1 MRMSD
6 PVTVKDISRTDTET
20 MKVCE
25 AGVELEAADST
36 TTPGADISLNGV
48 KEQHKQSGRLVLEH
62 NVTGHQDQSC
72 CDNKRETSQQHTLS
86 AGQPVRRSKSKAKLK
101 LVRSLAVCEESSP
114 PLTEHQLTPDPQ
126 DQIHIQISQSFD
138 KEELSAKGEKEK
150 VEKPEKMPR
159 KMLSRDSSQDYTDS
173 TGIDLHDFLVNTLQN
188 NPRDRMMLLKL
199 EQDILDFISNN
210 ESQKRKFPPMT
221 SYHRMLLHRVA
232 AYFGMDHNVDPTGKS
247 VIINKTSNTRIP
259 DQKFS
264 EHIKDDKTDDFQKR
278 YILKRDNSSFDREDC
293 MIRMRLKDDRRS
305 KSIEEREED
314 YQRARDRIFAP
325 DGDHFHL
332 DGRTPDE
339 EACISTQQRRQLF
352 RLGDGRSASSRQSS
366 SENDP
371 KNSDAR
377 PWSSTDSDSS
387 NRNLRPTMT
396 KASSFSS
403 ISVLIRGDSSASSK
417 STGRLSK
424 TGSESSNSVGSST
437 SSISRPQVLHLP
449 LPLPVPAA
457 LTQAAGPVGG
467 PSTVQPLTQ
476 AAGPVGG
483 PSTVQPLT
491 QAAGPVGGPSTV
503 QPTPSSAATAPSSS
517 RSSVHCEQGS
527 RNGPVPAS
535 GPAPTQTTANAT
547 SYYFLSPE
555 ATGIPPGSILVNP
568 HTGQPFVNPDGSAVV
583 YNPSMTS
590 QQGGRSQ
597 QPLAPPLPPP
607 APHQPANQV
616 LSQPVRHFQPSAPQP
631 IQYSTISYPP
641 PQFLPLSSNQHQQ
654 YTLQDGLAAQFSHMN
669 LVLQASSDGTNG
681 GPHPAMYPSGP
692 VVLQAPLQH
701 QQTGYMVAPPGPPV
715 VGQTQAYPTP
725 GPAHPMSQPLMQQQ
739 GYMQQQM
746 QTCYCAPAQYP
757 HSHSHSNQHYR
768 PISPVHYT
776 SPQNQPLLQQ
786 PGYQAGMPN
795 QPQSPHH
802 QSVVTHQNLV
812 SNQQHS
818 NMGNHMT
825 GFMVQYPSMPSYQ
838 VSMPQV
844 SQNMPPHQQT
854 CQQPMLIQSHPS
866 PGPMAM
872 SGMQVYYSSTPPN
885 QHSSMSSSVGFLPPP
900 GSEQMQFPRAASPCG
915 TQQLPGQQC
924 TGVHPGPHSGGMV
937 MMQLTLPPN
946 HQPRAHSPPQWKHNR
961 YYSLDHTRSQR
972 SSEQLDNSQ
981 NGLQLGS
988 PSTPPAQPPAPTHQ
1002 LTSIKNLRS
1011 AGLTPIPIMTQ
1022 FPRPFGPGQ
1031 AGDGRYPL
1039 LGQPLQYNPAIRP
1052 PLIHGTHHMIPN
1064 PHHGP
1069 MGIRHHGGRGRRP
1082 PPRKSSDLSVG
1093 DPVNGGVLEVLE
1105 LPEGIS
1111 RTEADSLLGE
1121 LYRGGAMIKWLS
1133 ETQHQNQ
1140 SGGTLLKHCGAGG
1153 DGSNGDTNTDTTSCS
1168 KPPSSNHNDLAS
1180 TYTILAVFPSRYAA
1194 QNALLRHSGPAG
1206 SGPLLTTTTT
1216 FKLRT
1221 SKRHSDEFHNL
1232 ERTSSQ

>member
-6 PVTVKDISRTDTET
+6 PVTVKDISRTET

-25 AGVELEAADST
+25 AGGELEAADWTGT
-36 TTPGADISLNGV
+36 TTLGADSRRNGV
-48 KEQHKQSGRLVLEH
+48 KDKPKQAGSLVLEH
-62 NVTGHQDQSC
+62 NATGHQDGSC
-72 CDNKRETSQQHTLS
+72 CDNKRETSQQQSPVS
-86 AGQPVRRSKSKAKLK
+86 AGQPVRGSKSKAKVK

-114 PLTEHQLTPDPQ
+114 PFLTAHQLTPDP
-126 DQIHIQISQSFD
+126 QISQSFD
-138 KEELSAKGEKEK
+138 KEELSAKEEKEK

-173 TGIDLHDFLVNTLQN
+173 TGIDLHEFLVNTLKN

-278 YILKRDNSSFDREDC
+278 YILKRDNASFDREDG

-332 DGRTPDE
+332 DGRSPDE

-371 KNSDAR
+371 KNCDAR

-424 TGSESSNSVGSST
+424 TG
-437 SSISRPQVLHLP
+437 
-449 LPLPVPAA
+449 
-457 LTQAAGPVGG
+457 
-467 PSTVQPLTQ
+467 
-476 AAGPVGG
+476 
-483 PSTVQPLT
+483 
-491 QAAGPVGGPSTV
+491 
-503 QPTPSSAATAPSSS
+503 
-517 RSSVHCEQGS
+517 
-527 RNGPVPAS
+527 
-535 GPAPTQTTANAT
+535 
-547 SYYFLSPE
+547 
-555 ATGIPPGSILVNP
+555 
-568 HTGQPFVNPDGSAVV
+568 QPFVNPDGSAVI

-607 APHQPANQV
+607 APHQPANHV
-616 LSQPVRHFQPSAPQP
+616 LSQPVRHLQPSAPQP

-641 PQFLPLSSNQHQQ
+641 PQFLPLSSNQQ
-654 YTLQDGLAAQFSHMN
+654 YTLQEGLAAQFSHMS
-669 LVLQASSDGTNG
+669 VVRQASSDGTNG

-715 VGQTQAYPTP
+715 VGQTQAYP
-725 GPAHPMSQPLMQQQ
+725 GPAHPMSQPVMQQQ
-739 GYMQQQM
+739 GYMPQQM
-746 QTCYCAPAQYP
+746 HTCYCAPAQDP
-757 HSHSHSNQHYR
+757 HSHSNQHYR
-768 PISPVHYT
+768 PVSPVHYT
-776 SPQNQPLLQQ
+776 SPQNQPLPQQ
-786 PGYQAGMPN
+786 PGYHAVMPN
-795 QPQSPHH
+795 QPQGP
-802 QSVVTHQNLV
+802 QHQNLV
-812 SNQQHS
+812 NNQQHS

-825 GFMVQYPSMPSYQ
+825 AFMVHYPSMSSYQ
-838 VSMPQV
+838 VSMPQG
-844 SQNMPPHQQT
+844 SQNMPPHQQA
-854 CQQPMLIQSHPS
+854 CQQPMMIQSHPS
-866 PGPMAM
+866 QGPMAM
-872 SGMQVYYSSTPPN
+872 SGMQVYYSVMPPN
-885 QHSSMSSSVGFLPPP
+885 QHSTMSPSMGFLPPP
-900 GSEQMQFPRAASPCG
+900 GAEQMQFPRASSPCG
-915 TQQLPGQQC
+915 TQHLPGQQC

-946 HQPRAHSPPQWKHNR
+946 HQPRAHSPSQWKHNR
-961 YYSLDHTRSQR
+961 FYSLDHTRSQR
-972 SSEQLDNSQ
+972 SSEQLNNTQNSP
-981 NGLQLGS
+981 QLGGA
-988 PSTPPAQPPAPTHQ
+988 STPPAQPQAPTHQ
-1002 LTSIKNLRS
+1002 LTSIKNLHS
-1011 AGLTPIPIMTQ
+1011 AGPTPIPIITQ

-1031 AGDGRYPL
+1031 AVDGRYPL

-1064 PHHGP
+1064 HHHGP
-1069 MGIRHHGGRGRRP
+1069 MGIRNHGGRGRRP
-1082 PPRKSSDLSVG
+1082 PPRKSLSSDLSVG
-1093 DPVNGGVLEVLE
+1093 DPVNSGVLEVLE

-1133 ETQHQNQ
+1133 ETQQQNQ
-1140 SGGTLLKHCGAGG
+1140 SGETLLKHCGAGG
-1153 DGSNGDTNTDTTSCS
+1153 NGNNGDTNTDTTSCS

-1206 SGPLLTTTTT
+1206 PGPLLTTT

-1221 SKRHSDEFHNL
+1221 SKRHSEFHNL

>member
-1 MRMSD
+1 MYSAFLLFWTTIFFNLVVLLAKLLLFVDRLGQQPS
-6 PVTVKDISRTDTET
+6 PV
-20 MKVCE
+20 
-25 AGVELEAADST
+25 
-36 TTPGADISLNGV
+36 
-48 KEQHKQSGRLVLEH
+48 
-62 NVTGHQDQSC
+62 
-72 CDNKRETSQQHTLS
+72 S
-86 AGQPVRRSKSKAKLK
+86 AGQSVRGSKSRAKVK

-114 PLTEHQLTPDPQ
+114 PFLTAHQLTPDP
-126 DQIHIQISQSFD
+126 QISQSFD
-138 KEELSAKGEKEK
+138 KEELSAKEEKEK
-150 VEKPEKMPR
+150 VEKPEKMSR

-173 TGIDLHDFLVNTLQN
+173 TGIDLHEFLVNTLKN

-278 YILKRDNSSFDREDC
+278 YILKRDNASFDREDG

-325 DGDHFHL
+325 DVRFC
-332 DGRTPDE
+332 PDE

-371 KNSDAR
+371 KNCDAR

-449 LPLPVPAA
+449 LPVPAA

-467 PSTVQPLTQ
+467 PSTVL
-476 AAGPVGG
+476 
-483 PSTVQPLT
+483 
-491 QAAGPVGGPSTV
+491 
-503 QPTPSSAATAPSSS
+503 PTPSSSSA
-517 RSSVHCEQGS
+517 SS
-527 RNGPVPAS
+527 A
-535 GPAPTQTTANAT
+535 TANAT
-547 SYYFLSPE
+547 SYYLLPPE

-607 APHQPANQV
+607 APHQPANHV
-616 LSQPVRHFQPSAPQP
+616 LSQPVRHLQPSAPQP

-641 PQFLPLSSNQHQQ
+641 PQFLPLSSNQQ
-654 YTLQDGLAAQFSHMN
+654 YTLQEGLAAQFSQMS
-669 LVLQASSDGTNG
+669 VVRQASSDVTNG

-715 VGQTQAYPTP
+715 VGQTQAYP
-725 GPAHPMSQPLMQQQ
+725 GPAHPMSQPVMQQQQQ
-739 GYMQQQM
+739 GYMPQQVQ
-746 QTCYCAPAQYP
+746 QDPTSDVCINCKCKKRNTPAE
-757 HSHSHSNQHYR
+757 SCSS
-768 PISPVHYT
+768 IW
-776 SPQNQPLLQQ
+776 
-786 PGYQAGMPN
+786 
-795 QPQSPHH
+795 
-802 QSVVTHQNLV
+802 SVCVV
-812 SNQQHS
+812 
-818 NMGNHMT
+818 
-825 GFMVQYPSMPSYQ
+825 Q
-838 VSMPQV
+838 VSMPQG
-844 SQNMPPHQQT
+844 SQNMPPHQQA
-854 CQQPMLIQSHPS
+854 CQQPMMIQSHPS
-866 PGPMAM
+866 QAPMAM
-872 SGMQVYYSSTPPN
+872 SGMQVYYSVMPPN
-885 QHSSMSSSVGFLPPP
+885 QHSTMSPSMGFLPPP
-900 GSEQMQFPRAASPCG
+900 GAEQMQFPRASSPCG

-924 TGVHPGPHSGGMV
+924 SGVLPGPHSGGMV

-972 SSEQLDNSQ
+972 SSEQLNNSQ
-981 NGLQLGS
+981 NSPQLGG
-988 PSTPPAQPPAPTHQ
+988 PSTPPAQPQAPTHQ

-1031 AGDGRYPL
+1031 AVDGRYPL

-1064 PHHGP
+1064 HHHGP

-1082 PPRKSSDLSVG
+1082 PPRKSLSSDLSVG

-1133 ETQHQNQ
+1133 ETQQHQHQ
-1140 SGGTLLKHCGAGG
+1140 SGETLLKHCGAGG
-1153 DGSNGDTNTDTTSCS
+1153 DGNNGDTNTDTTSCS

-1206 SGPLLTTTTT
+1206 PGPLLTTT

-1221 SKRHSDEFHNL
+1221 SKRHSDEFHNQ
-1232 ERTSSQ
+1232 ERTTSQ

>member
-424 TGSESSNSVGSST
+424 TG
-437 SSISRPQVLHLP
+437 
-449 LPLPVPAA
+449 
-457 LTQAAGPVGG
+457 
-467 PSTVQPLTQ
+467 
-476 AAGPVGG
+476 
-483 PSTVQPLT
+483 
-491 QAAGPVGGPSTV
+491 
-503 QPTPSSAATAPSSS
+503 
-517 RSSVHCEQGS
+517 
-527 RNGPVPAS
+527 
-535 GPAPTQTTANAT
+535 
-547 SYYFLSPE
+547 
-555 ATGIPPGSILVNP
+555 
-568 HTGQPFVNPDGSAVV
+568 QPFVNPDGSAVV

-616 LSQPVRHFQPSAPQP
+616 LSQ
-631 IQYSTISYPP
+631 
-641 PQFLPLSSNQHQQ
+641 
-654 YTLQDGLAAQFSHMN
+654 QDGLAAQFSHMN

-739 GYMQQQM
+739 GYMQQQVQPM

>member
-6 PVTVKDISRTDTET
+6 PVTVKDISRTDT

-25 AGVELEAADST
+25 AGVELEAADWTGT
-36 TTPGADISLNGV
+36 TTLGADSRRNSVKDKPKPAGSLV
-48 KEQHKQSGRLVLEH
+48 PEH
-62 NVTGHQDQSC
+62 NATGHQDGSC
-72 CDNKRETSQQHTLS
+72 CDNKRETSQPSPVS
-86 AGQPVRRSKSKAKLK
+86 AGQSVRGSKSRAKVK

-114 PLTEHQLTPDPQ
+114 PFLTAHQLTPDP
-126 DQIHIQISQSFD
+126 QISQSFD
-138 KEELSAKGEKEK
+138 KEELSAKEEKEN
-150 VEKPEKMPR
+150 VEKPEKMSR

-173 TGIDLHDFLVNTLQN
+173 TGIDLHVFLVNTLKN

-278 YILKRDNSSFDREDC
+278 YILKRDNASFDREDG

-332 DGRTPDE
+332 DGRSPDE

-371 KNSDAR
+371 KNCDAR

-424 TGSESSNSVGSST
+424 TG
-437 SSISRPQVLHLP
+437 
-449 LPLPVPAA
+449 
-457 LTQAAGPVGG
+457 
-467 PSTVQPLTQ
+467 
-476 AAGPVGG
+476 
-483 PSTVQPLT
+483 
-491 QAAGPVGGPSTV
+491 
-503 QPTPSSAATAPSSS
+503 
-517 RSSVHCEQGS
+517 
-527 RNGPVPAS
+527 
-535 GPAPTQTTANAT
+535 
-547 SYYFLSPE
+547 
-555 ATGIPPGSILVNP
+555 
-568 HTGQPFVNPDGSAVV
+568 QPFVNPDGSAVV

-607 APHQPANQV
+607 APHQPANHV
-616 LSQPVRHFQPSAPQP
+616 LSQQE
-631 IQYSTISYPP
+631 
-641 PQFLPLSSNQHQQ
+641 
-654 YTLQDGLAAQFSHMN
+654 GLAAQFSQMS
-669 LVLQASSDGTNG
+669 VVRQASSDVTNG

-715 VGQTQAYPTP
+715 VGQTQVYP
-725 GPAHPMSQPLMQQQ
+725 GPAHPMSQPVMQQQQ
-739 GYMQQQM
+739 GYMPQQM
-746 QTCYCAPAQYP
+746 HTCYCAPAQDP
-757 HSHSHSNQHYR
+757 HSHCNQHYR
-768 PISPVHYT
+768 PVSPVHYT
-776 SPQNQPLLQQ
+776 SPQTQPLPQQ
-786 PGYQAGMPN
+786 PGYHAVMPN
-795 QPQSPHH
+795 PPQGPP
-802 QSVVTHQNLV
+802 HQNLV
-812 SNQQHS
+812 NNQQHS

-825 GFMVQYPSMPSYQ
+825 AFMVQYPSMPSYQ
-838 VSMPQV
+838 VSMPQG
-844 SQNMPPHQQT
+844 SQNMPPHQQA
-854 CQQPMLIQSHPS
+854 CQQPMMIQSHPS
-866 PGPMAM
+866 QAPMAM
-872 SGMQVYYSSTPPN
+872 SGMQVYYSVMPPN
-885 QHSSMSSSVGFLPPP
+885 QHSTMSPSMGFLPPP
-900 GSEQMQFPRAASPCG
+900 GAEQMQFPRASSPCG

-924 TGVHPGPHSGGMV
+924 SGVLPGPHSGGMV

-972 SSEQLDNSQ
+972 SSEQLNNSQ
-981 NGLQLGS
+981 NSPQLGG
-988 PSTPPAQPPAPTHQ
+988 PSTPPAQPQAPTHQ

-1031 AGDGRYPL
+1031 AVDGRYPL

-1064 PHHGP
+1064 HHHGP

-1082 PPRKSSDLSVG
+1082 PPRKSLSSDLSVG

-1133 ETQHQNQ
+1133 ETQQHQHQ
-1140 SGGTLLKHCGAGG
+1140 SGETLLKHCGAGG
-1153 DGSNGDTNTDTTSCS
+1153 DGNNGDTNTDTTSCS

-1206 SGPLLTTTTT
+1206 PGPLLTTT

-1221 SKRHSDEFHNL
+1221 SKRHSDEFHNQ
-1232 ERTSSQ
+1232 ERTTSQ

>member
-6 PVTVKDISRTDTET
+6 PVTVKDISRTET

-25 AGVELEAADST
+25 AGEELEAADWTDT
-36 TTPGADISLNGV
+36 TTLGADSRRNGV
-48 KEQHKQSGRLVLEH
+48 KDKPKQAGSLVPEH
-62 NVTGHQDQSC
+62 NATGHQDGSC
-72 CDNKRETSQQHTLS
+72 CDNERETSQQQSPVS
-86 AGQPVRRSKSKAKLK
+86 AGQSVRGSKSRVK

-114 PLTEHQLTPDPQ
+114 PFLTAHQLTPDP
-126 DQIHIQISQSFD
+126 QISQSFD
-138 KEELSAKGEKEK
+138 KEELSAKEEKEK
-150 VEKPEKMPR
+150 VEKPEKISR

-173 TGIDLHDFLVNTLQN
+173 TGIDLHEFLVNTLKN

-278 YILKRDNSSFDREDC
+278 YILKRDNASFDREDG

-332 DGRTPDE
+332 DGRSPDE

-371 KNSDAR
+371 KNCDAR

-424 TGSESSNSVGSST
+424 TG
-437 SSISRPQVLHLP
+437 
-449 LPLPVPAA
+449 
-457 LTQAAGPVGG
+457 
-467 PSTVQPLTQ
+467 
-476 AAGPVGG
+476 
-483 PSTVQPLT
+483 
-491 QAAGPVGGPSTV
+491 
-503 QPTPSSAATAPSSS
+503 
-517 RSSVHCEQGS
+517 
-527 RNGPVPAS
+527 
-535 GPAPTQTTANAT
+535 
-547 SYYFLSPE
+547 
-555 ATGIPPGSILVNP
+555 
-568 HTGQPFVNPDGSAVV
+568 QPFVNPDGSAVV

-607 APHQPANQV
+607 APHQPANHV
-616 LSQPVRHFQPSAPQP
+616 LSQQE
-631 IQYSTISYPP
+631 
-641 PQFLPLSSNQHQQ
+641 
-654 YTLQDGLAAQFSHMN
+654 GLAAQFSHMS
-669 LVLQASSDGTNG
+669 VVRQASSDVTNG
-681 GPHPAMYPSGP
+681 GPHPAMYPLGP

-715 VGQTQAYPTP
+715 VGPTQAYP
-725 GPAHPMSQPLMQQQ
+725 GPAHPMSQPVMQQQQ
-739 GYMQQQM
+739 GYMPQQM
-746 QTCYCAPAQYP
+746 HTCYCAPAQDP
-757 HSHSHSNQHYR
+757 HSHCNQHYR
-768 PISPVHYT
+768 PVSPVHYT
-776 SPQNQPLLQQ
+776 SPQTQPLPQQ
-786 PGYQAGMPN
+786 PGYHAVMPN
-795 QPQSPHH
+795 QPQGP
-802 QSVVTHQNLV
+802 QHQNLV
-812 SNQQHS
+812 NNQQHS
-818 NMGNHMT
+818 NLGNHMT
-825 GFMVQYPSMPSYQ
+825 AFMVQYPSMPSYQ
-838 VSMPQV
+838 VSMPQG
-844 SQNMPPHQQT
+844 SQNMPPHQQA
-854 CQQPMLIQSHPS
+854 CQQPMMIQSHPS
-866 PGPMAM
+866 QAPMAM
-872 SGMQVYYSSTPPN
+872 SGMQVYYSVMPPN
-885 QHSSMSSSVGFLPPP
+885 QHSTMSPSMGFLPPA
-900 GSEQMQFPRAASPCG
+900 GAEQMQFPRASSPCG

-924 TGVHPGPHSGGMV
+924 SGVLPGPHSGGMV

-972 SSEQLDNSQ
+972 SSEQLNNSQ
-981 NGLQLGS
+981 NTPQLGG
-988 PSTPPAQPPAPTHQ
+988 PSTPPAQPQAPTHQ

-1011 AGLTPIPIMTQ
+1011 AGLTPIPIMAQ

-1031 AGDGRYPL
+1031 AVDGRYPL

-1064 PHHGP
+1064 HHHGP
-1069 MGIRHHGGRGRRP
+1069 MGIRHHGGRGSKRRP
-1082 PPRKSSDLSVG
+1082 PPRKSLSSDLSVG

-1133 ETQHQNQ
+1133 ETQQHQHQ
-1140 SGGTLLKHCGAGG
+1140 SGETLLKHCGAGG
-1153 DGSNGDTNTDTTSCS
+1153 DGNNGDTNTDTTSCS
-1168 KPPSSNHNDLAS
+1168 NPPSSNHNDLAS

-1206 SGPLLTTTTT
+1206 PGPLLTTT

-1221 SKRHSDEFHNL
+1221 SKRHSDEFHNQ
-1232 ERTSSQ
+1232 ERTTSQ

>member
-6 PVTVKDISRTDTET
+6 PVTVKDISRTET

-25 AGVELEAADST
+25 AGVELEAADWTGT
-36 TTPGADISLNGV
+36 TTLGADSRRNGV
-48 KEQHKQSGRLVLEH
+48 KDNPKQAGSLVLEH
-62 NVTGHQDQSC
+62 NATGHQDGSC
-72 CDNKRETSQQHTLS
+72 CDNKRETSQQQSPVS
-86 AGQPVRRSKSKAKLK
+86 AGQPVRGSKAKVK

-114 PLTEHQLTPDPQ
+114 PFLTAHQLTPDP
-126 DQIHIQISQSFD
+126 QISQSFD
-138 KEELSAKGEKEK
+138 KEELSAKEEKEK

-173 TGIDLHDFLVNTLQN
+173 TGIDLHEFLVNTLKN

-278 YILKRDNSSFDREDC
+278 YILKRDNASFDREDG

-332 DGRTPDE
+332 DGRSPDE

-371 KNSDAR
+371 KNCDAR

-424 TGSESSNSVGSST
+424 TG
-437 SSISRPQVLHLP
+437 
-449 LPLPVPAA
+449 
-457 LTQAAGPVGG
+457 
-467 PSTVQPLTQ
+467 
-476 AAGPVGG
+476 
-483 PSTVQPLT
+483 
-491 QAAGPVGGPSTV
+491 
-503 QPTPSSAATAPSSS
+503 
-517 RSSVHCEQGS
+517 
-527 RNGPVPAS
+527 
-535 GPAPTQTTANAT
+535 
-547 SYYFLSPE
+547 
-555 ATGIPPGSILVNP
+555 
-568 HTGQPFVNPDGSAVV
+568 QPFVNPDGSAVI

-590 QQGGRSQ
+590 QQSGRSQ
-597 QPLAPPLPPP
+597 QPLAPPLLPP
-607 APHQPANQV
+607 APHQPANHV
-616 LSQPVRHFQPSAPQP
+616 LSQQE
-631 IQYSTISYPP
+631 
-641 PQFLPLSSNQHQQ
+641 
-654 YTLQDGLAAQFSHMN
+654 GLAAQFSHMS
-669 LVLQASSDGTNG
+669 VVRQASSDGTND

-692 VVLQAPLQH
+692 VVLQGPLQH

-715 VGQTQAYPTP
+715 VGQTQAYP
-725 GPAHPMSQPLMQQQ
+725 GPAHPMSQPVMQQQ
-739 GYMQQQM
+739 GYMPQQVQQM
-746 QTCYCAPAQYP
+746 HTCYCAPAQDP
-757 HSHSHSNQHYR
+757 HSHSNQHYR
-768 PISPVHYT
+768 PVSPVHYT
-776 SPQNQPLLQQ
+776 SPQNQPLPQQ
-786 PGYQAGMPN
+786 PGYHAVMPS
-795 QPQSPHH
+795 QPQGP
-802 QSVVTHQNLV
+802 QHQNLV
-812 SNQQHS
+812 NNQQHS

-825 GFMVQYPSMPSYQ
+825 AFMVQYPSMSSYQ
-838 VSMPQV
+838 VSMPQG
-844 SQNMPPHQQT
+844 SQNMPPHQQA
-854 CQQPMLIQSHPS
+854 CQQPMMIQSHPS
-866 PGPMAM
+866 QGPMAM
-872 SGMQVYYSSTPPN
+872 SGMQVYYSVMPPN
-885 QHSSMSSSVGFLPPP
+885 QHSTMSPSMGFLPPP
-900 GSEQMQFPRAASPCG
+900 GAEQMQFPRASSPCG

-946 HQPRAHSPPQWKHNR
+946 HQPRAHSPSQWKHNR
-961 YYSLDHTRSQR
+961 FYSLDHTRSQR
-972 SSEQLDNSQ
+972 SSEQLNNTQNSP
-981 NGLQLGS
+981 QLGS
-988 PSTPPAQPPAPTHQ
+988 ASTPPAQPQAPTHQ
-1002 LTSIKNLRS
+1002 LTSIKNLHS
-1011 AGLTPIPIMTQ
+1011 AGPIPIITQ

-1031 AGDGRYPL
+1031 AVDGRYPL

-1064 PHHGP
+1064 HHHGP

-1082 PPRKSSDLSVG
+1082 PPRKSLSSDLSVG
-1093 DPVNGGVLEVLE
+1093 DPVNSGVLEVLE

-1133 ETQHQNQ
+1133 ETQQHQHQNQ
-1140 SGGTLLKHCGAGG
+1140 SGETLLKHCGAGG
-1153 DGSNGDTNTDTTSCS
+1153 DGKNGDTNTDTTSCS

-1206 SGPLLTTTTT
+1206 PGPLLTTT

-1221 SKRHSDEFHNL
+1221 SKRHSEFHNL

>member
-6 PVTVKDISRTDTET
+6 PVTVKDISRTET

-25 AGVELEAADST
+25 AGVELEAADWTDT
-36 TTPGADISLNGV
+36 TTLGADSRQNGV
-48 KEQHKQSGRLVLEH
+48 KDKPKPAGSLVPEH
-62 NVTGHQDQSC
+62 NATGHQDGSC
-72 CDNKRETSQQHTLS
+72 CDNKRETS
-86 AGQPVRRSKSKAKLK
+86 
-101 LVRSLAVCEESSP
+101 
-114 PLTEHQLTPDPQ
+114 
-126 DQIHIQISQSFD
+126 QISQSFD
-138 KEELSAKGEKEK
+138 KEELSAKEEKEK
-150 VEKPEKMPR
+150 VEKPEKMSR

-173 TGIDLHDFLVNTLQN
+173 TGIDLHEFLVNTLKN

-278 YILKRDNSSFDREDC
+278 YILKRDNASFDREDG
-293 MIRMRLKDDRRS
+293 M
-305 KSIEEREED
+305 
-314 YQRARDRIFAP
+314 
-325 DGDHFHL
+325 GDHFHL
-332 DGRTPDE
+332 DGRSPDE

-371 KNSDAR
+371 KNCDAR

-449 LPLPVPAA
+449 LPVPAA
-457 LTQAAGPVGG
+457 LTQAAGLVGG
-467 PSTVQPLTQ
+467 PSTVL
-476 AAGPVGG
+476 
-483 PSTVQPLT
+483 
-491 QAAGPVGGPSTV
+491 
-503 QPTPSSAATAPSSS
+503 PTPSSASSAATAPSSS
-517 RSSVHCEQGS
+517 RASVHCDRGS
-527 RNGPVPAS
+527 RNGPAPAS
-535 GPAPTQTTANAT
+535 GPAPTQATANAA
-547 SYYFLSPE
+547 SYYLLPPE

-607 APHQPANQV
+607 APHQPANHV
-616 LSQPVRHFQPSAPQP
+616 LSQQE
-631 IQYSTISYPP
+631 
-641 PQFLPLSSNQHQQ
+641 
-654 YTLQDGLAAQFSHMN
+654 GLAAQFSHMS
-669 LVLQASSDGTNG
+669 VVRQASSDVTNG

-715 VGQTQAYPTP
+715 VGQTQAYP
-725 GPAHPMSQPLMQQQ
+725 GPAHPMSQPVMQQQQ
-739 GYMQQQM
+739 GYMPQQM
-746 QTCYCAPAQYP
+746 HTCYCAPAQDP
-757 HSHSHSNQHYR
+757 HSHCNQHYR
-768 PISPVHYT
+768 PVSPVHYT
-776 SPQNQPLLQQ
+776 SPQNQPLPQQ
-786 PGYQAGMPN
+786 PGYHAVMPN
-795 QPQSPHH
+795 QPQGP
-802 QSVVTHQNLV
+802 QHQNLV
-812 SNQQHS
+812 NNQQHS

-825 GFMVQYPSMPSYQ
+825 AFMVQYPSMPSYQ
-838 VSMPQV
+838 VSMPQG
-844 SQNMPPHQQT
+844 SQNMPPHQQA
-854 CQQPMLIQSHPS
+854 CQQPMMIQSHPS
-866 PGPMAM
+866 QAPMAM
-872 SGMQVYYSSTPPN
+872 SGMQVYYSVMPPN
-885 QHSSMSSSVGFLPPP
+885 QHSTMSPSMGFLPPA
-900 GSEQMQFPRAASPCG
+900 GAEQMQFPRASSPCG

-924 TGVHPGPHSGGMV
+924 SGVLPGPHSGGMV

-946 HQPRAHSPPQWKHNR
+946 HQPTAHSPPQWKHNR

-972 SSEQLDNSQ
+972 SSEQLNNSQ
-981 NGLQLGS
+981 NSPQLGC
-988 PSTPPAQPPAPTHQ
+988 PSTPPAQPQAPTHQ

-1031 AGDGRYPL
+1031 AVDGRYPL

-1064 PHHGP
+1064 HHHGP

-1082 PPRKSSDLSVG
+1082 PPRKSLSSDLSVG

-1133 ETQHQNQ
+1133 ETQQHQHQ
-1140 SGGTLLKHCGAGG
+1140 SGETLLKHCGAGG
-1153 DGSNGDTNTDTTSCS
+1153 DGNNGDTNTDTTSCS

-1206 SGPLLTTTTT
+1206 PGPLLTTT

-1221 SKRHSDEFHNL
+1221 SKRHSDEFHNQ
-1232 ERTSSQ
+1232 ERTTSQ

>member
-6 PVTVKDISRTDTET
+6 PVTVKDISRTET

-25 AGVELEAADST
+25 AKVELEAADWTGT
-36 TTPGADISLNGV
+36 TTLGADSRRNGV
-48 KEQHKQSGRLVLEH
+48 KDKPKQAGSLVLEH
-62 NVTGHQDQSC
+62 NATGHQDGSC
-72 CDNKRETSQQHTLS
+72 CDNKRETS
-86 AGQPVRRSKSKAKLK
+86 
-101 LVRSLAVCEESSP
+101 
-114 PLTEHQLTPDPQ
+114 
-126 DQIHIQISQSFD
+126 QISQSFD
-138 KEELSAKGEKEK
+138 KEELSAKEEK

-173 TGIDLHDFLVNTLQN
+173 TGIDLHEFLVNTLKN

-278 YILKRDNSSFDREDC
+278 YILKRDNASFDREDG

-332 DGRTPDE
+332 DGRSPDE

-371 KNSDAR
+371 KNCDAR

-449 LPLPVPAA
+449 LPVPAA

-467 PSTVQPLTQ
+467 PSTVQPT
-476 AAGPVGG
+476 
-483 PSTVQPLT
+483 PSSS
-491 QAAGPVGGPSTV
+491 A
-503 QPTPSSAATAPSSS
+503 SSAATAPSNS
-517 RSSVHCEQGS
+517 RTSVHCDRGS
-527 RNGPVPAS
+527 RNGPAPAS
-535 GPAPTQTTANAT
+535 GPAPTQATANAT
-547 SYYFLSPE
+547 SYYFLPPE

-568 HTGQPFVNPDGSAVV
+568 HTGQPFVNPDGSAVI

-607 APHQPANQV
+607 APHQPANHV
-616 LSQPVRHFQPSAPQP
+616 LSQQE
-631 IQYSTISYPP
+631 
-641 PQFLPLSSNQHQQ
+641 
-654 YTLQDGLAAQFSHMN
+654 GLAAQFSHMS
-669 LVLQASSDGTNG
+669 VVRQASSDGTNG

-715 VGQTQAYPTP
+715 VGQTQAYP
-725 GPAHPMSQPLMQQQ
+725 GPAHPMSQPVMQQQ
-739 GYMQQQM
+739 GYMPQQM
-746 QTCYCAPAQYP
+746 HTCYCAPAQDP
-757 HSHSHSNQHYR
+757 HSHSNQHYR
-768 PISPVHYT
+768 PVSPVHYT
-776 SPQNQPLLQQ
+776 SPQNQPLPQQ
-786 PGYQAGMPN
+786 PGYHAVMPN
-795 QPQSPHH
+795 QPQGP
-802 QSVVTHQNLV
+802 QHQNLV
-812 SNQQHS
+812 NNQQHS

-825 GFMVQYPSMPSYQ
+825 AFMVQYPSMTSYQ
-838 VSMPQV
+838 VSMPQG
-844 SQNMPPHQQT
+844 SQNMPPHQQA
-854 CQQPMLIQSHPS
+854 CQQPMMIQSHPS
-866 PGPMAM
+866 QGPMAM
-872 SGMQVYYSSTPPN
+872 SGMQVYYSVMPPN
-885 QHSSMSSSVGFLPPP
+885 QHSTMSPSMGFLPPP
-900 GSEQMQFPRAASPCG
+900 GAEQMQFPRALSPCG

-946 HQPRAHSPPQWKHNR
+946 HQPRAHSPSQWKHNR
-961 YYSLDHTRSQR
+961 FYSLDHTRSQR
-972 SSEQLDNSQ
+972 SSEQLNNSQ
-981 NGLQLGS
+981 NSPQLGGA
-988 PSTPPAQPPAPTHQ
+988 STPPAQPQAPTHQ
-1002 LTSIKNLRS
+1002 LTSIKNLHS
-1011 AGLTPIPIMTQ
+1011 AGPTPIPIITQ

-1031 AGDGRYPL
+1031 AVDGRYPL

-1064 PHHGP
+1064 HHHGP

-1082 PPRKSSDLSVG
+1082 PPRKSLSSDLSVG
-1093 DPVNGGVLEVLE
+1093 DPVNSGVLEVLE

-1133 ETQHQNQ
+1133 ETQQHQHQNQ
-1140 SGGTLLKHCGAGG
+1140 SGETLLKHCGAGG
-1153 DGSNGDTNTDTTSCS
+1153 DGKNGDTNTDTTSCS

-1206 SGPLLTTTTT
+1206 PGPLLTTT

-1221 SKRHSDEFHNL
+1221 SKRHSEFHNL

>member
-6 PVTVKDISRTDTET
+6 PVTVKDISRTET

-25 AGVELEAADST
+25 AGVELEAADWTRT
-36 TTPGADISLNGV
+36 TTLGADSRRNGV
-48 KEQHKQSGRLVLEH
+48 KVNPKQAGSLVLEH
-62 NVTGHQDQSC
+62 NATGHQDGSC
-72 CDNKRETSQQHTLS
+72 CDNKRETSQQSPVS
-86 AGQPVRRSKSKAKLK
+86 AGQPVRGSKAKVK

-114 PLTEHQLTPDPQ
+114 PFLTAHQLTPDP
-126 DQIHIQISQSFD
+126 QISQSFD
-138 KEELSAKGEKEK
+138 KEELSAKEEKEK

-173 TGIDLHDFLVNTLQN
+173 TGIDLHEFLVNTLKN

-278 YILKRDNSSFDREDC
+278 YILKRDNASFDREDG

-332 DGRTPDE
+332 DGRSPDE

-371 KNSDAR
+371 KNCDAR

-424 TGSESSNSVGSST
+424 TG
-437 SSISRPQVLHLP
+437 
-449 LPLPVPAA
+449 
-457 LTQAAGPVGG
+457 
-467 PSTVQPLTQ
+467 
-476 AAGPVGG
+476 
-483 PSTVQPLT
+483 
-491 QAAGPVGGPSTV
+491 
-503 QPTPSSAATAPSSS
+503 
-517 RSSVHCEQGS
+517 
-527 RNGPVPAS
+527 
-535 GPAPTQTTANAT
+535 
-547 SYYFLSPE
+547 
-555 ATGIPPGSILVNP
+555 
-568 HTGQPFVNPDGSAVV
+568 QPFVNPDGSAVI

-590 QQGGRSQ
+590 QQSGRSQ

-607 APHQPANQV
+607 APHQPANHV
-616 LSQPVRHFQPSAPQP
+616 LSQPVWHLQPSAPQP

-641 PQFLPLSSNQHQQ
+641 PQFLPLSSNQQ
-654 YTLQDGLAAQFSHMN
+654 YTLQEGLAAQFSHMS
-669 LVLQASSDGTNG
+669 VVRQASSDGTNG

-692 VVLQAPLQH
+692 VVLQGPLQH

-715 VGQTQAYPTP
+715 VGQTQAYP
-725 GPAHPMSQPLMQQQ
+725 GPAHPMSQPVMQQQ
-739 GYMQQQM
+739 GYMPQQM
-746 QTCYCAPAQYP
+746 HTCYCAPAQDP
-757 HSHSHSNQHYR
+757 HSHSNQHYR
-768 PISPVHYT
+768 PVSPVHYT
-776 SPQNQPLLQQ
+776 SPQNQPLPQQ
-786 PGYQAGMPN
+786 PGYHAVMPS
-795 QPQSPHH
+795 QPQGP
-802 QSVVTHQNLV
+802 QHQNLV
-812 SNQQHS
+812 NNQQHS

-825 GFMVQYPSMPSYQ
+825 AFMVQYPSMSSYQ
-838 VSMPQV
+838 VSMPQG
-844 SQNMPPHQQT
+844 SQNMPPHQQA
-854 CQQPMLIQSHPS
+854 CQQPMMIQSHPS
-866 PGPMAM
+866 QGPMAM
-872 SGMQVYYSSTPPN
+872 SGMQVYYSVMPPN
-885 QHSSMSSSVGFLPPP
+885 QHSTMSPSMGFLPPP
-900 GSEQMQFPRAASPCG
+900 GAEQMQFPRALSPCG

-946 HQPRAHSPPQWKHNR
+946 HQPRAHSPSQWKHNR
-961 YYSLDHTRSQR
+961 FYSLDHTRSQR
-972 SSEQLDNSQ
+972 SSEQLNNSQ
-981 NGLQLGS
+981 NSPQLGGA
-988 PSTPPAQPPAPTHQ
+988 STPPAQPQAPTHQ
-1002 LTSIKNLRS
+1002 LTSIKNLHS
-1011 AGLTPIPIMTQ
+1011 AGPTPIPIITQ

-1031 AGDGRYPL
+1031 AVDGRYPL

-1064 PHHGP
+1064 HHHGP

-1082 PPRKSSDLSVG
+1082 PPRKSLSSDLS
-1093 DPVNGGVLEVLE
+1093 
-1105 LPEGIS
+1105 
-1111 RTEADSLLGE
+1111 
-1121 LYRGGAMIKWLS
+1121 
-1133 ETQHQNQ
+1133 
-1140 SGGTLLKHCGAGG
+1140 
-1153 DGSNGDTNTDTTSCS
+1153 
-1168 KPPSSNHNDLAS
+1168 
-1180 TYTILAVFPSRYAA
+1180 
-1194 QNALLRHSGPAG
+1194 
-1206 SGPLLTTTTT
+1206 
-1216 FKLRT
+1216 
-1221 SKRHSDEFHNL
+1221 
-1232 ERTSSQ
+1232 

>member
-6 PVTVKDISRTDTET
+6 PVTVKDISRTET

-25 AGVELEAADST
+25 AKVELEAADWTGT
-36 TTPGADISLNGV
+36 TTLGADSRRNGV
-48 KEQHKQSGRLVLEH
+48 KDKPKQAGSLVLEH
-62 NVTGHQDQSC
+62 NATGHQDGSC
-72 CDNKRETSQQHTLS
+72 CDNKRETS
-86 AGQPVRRSKSKAKLK
+86 
-101 LVRSLAVCEESSP
+101 
-114 PLTEHQLTPDPQ
+114 
-126 DQIHIQISQSFD
+126 QISQSFD
-138 KEELSAKGEKEK
+138 KEELSAKEEK

-173 TGIDLHDFLVNTLQN
+173 TGIDLHEFLVNTLKN

-210 ESQKRKFPPMT
+210 DQKRKFPPMT

-278 YILKRDNSSFDREDC
+278 YILKRDNASFDREDG

-332 DGRTPDE
+332 DGRSPDE

-371 KNSDAR
+371 KNCDAR

-449 LPLPVPAA
+449 LPVPAA

-467 PSTVQPLTQ
+467 PSTVQPT
-476 AAGPVGG
+476 
-483 PSTVQPLT
+483 PSSS
-491 QAAGPVGGPSTV
+491 A
-503 QPTPSSAATAPSSS
+503 SSAATAPSNS
-517 RSSVHCEQGS
+517 RTSVHCDRGS
-527 RNGPVPAS
+527 RNGPAPAS
-535 GPAPTQTTANAT
+535 GPAPTQATANAT
-547 SYYFLSPE
+547 SYYFLPPE

-568 HTGQPFVNPDGSAVV
+568 HTGQPFVNPDGSAVI

-607 APHQPANQV
+607 APHQPANHV
-616 LSQPVRHFQPSAPQP
+616 LSQQE
-631 IQYSTISYPP
+631 
-641 PQFLPLSSNQHQQ
+641 
-654 YTLQDGLAAQFSHMN
+654 GLAAQFSHMS
-669 LVLQASSDGTNG
+669 VVRQASSDGTNG

-715 VGQTQAYPTP
+715 VGQTQAYP
-725 GPAHPMSQPLMQQQ
+725 GPAHPMSQPVMQQQ
-739 GYMQQQM
+739 GYMPQQM
-746 QTCYCAPAQYP
+746 HTCYCAPAQDP
-757 HSHSHSNQHYR
+757 HSHSNQHYR
-768 PISPVHYT
+768 PVSPVHYT
-776 SPQNQPLLQQ
+776 SPQNQPLPQQ
-786 PGYQAGMPN
+786 PGYHAVMPN
-795 QPQSPHH
+795 QPQGP
-802 QSVVTHQNLV
+802 QHQNLV
-812 SNQQHS
+812 NNQQHS

-825 GFMVQYPSMPSYQ
+825 AFMVQYPSMTSYQ
-838 VSMPQV
+838 VSMPQG
-844 SQNMPPHQQT
+844 SQNMPPHQQA
-854 CQQPMLIQSHPS
+854 CQQPMMIQSHPS
-866 PGPMAM
+866 QGPMAM
-872 SGMQVYYSSTPPN
+872 SGMQVYYSVMPPN
-885 QHSSMSSSVGFLPPP
+885 QHSTMSPSMGFLPPP
-900 GSEQMQFPRAASPCG
+900 GAEQMQFPRALSPCG

-946 HQPRAHSPPQWKHNR
+946 HQPRAHSPSQWKHNR
-961 YYSLDHTRSQR
+961 FYSLDHTRSQR
-972 SSEQLDNSQ
+972 SSEQLNNSQ
-981 NGLQLGS
+981 NSPQLGGA
-988 PSTPPAQPPAPTHQ
+988 STPPAQPQAPTHQ
-1002 LTSIKNLRS
+1002 LTSIKNLHS
-1011 AGLTPIPIMTQ
+1011 AGPTPIPIITQ

-1031 AGDGRYPL
+1031 AVDGRYPL

-1064 PHHGP
+1064 HHHGP

-1082 PPRKSSDLSVG
+1082 PPRKSLSSDLSVG
-1093 DPVNGGVLEVLE
+1093 DPVNSGVLEVLE

-1133 ETQHQNQ
+1133 ETQQHQHQNQ
-1140 SGGTLLKHCGAGG
+1140 SGETLLKHCGAGG
-1153 DGSNGDTNTDTTSCS
+1153 DGKNGDTNTDTTSCS

-1206 SGPLLTTTTT
+1206 PGPLLTTT

-1221 SKRHSDEFHNL
+1221 SKRHSEFHNL

>member
-6 PVTVKDISRTDTET
+6 PVTVKDISRTET

-25 AGVELEAADST
+25 AGVELEAADWTDT
-36 TTPGADISLNGV
+36 TTLGADSRQNGV
-48 KEQHKQSGRLVLEH
+48 KDKPKPSGSLVPEH
-62 NVTGHQDQSC
+62 NATGHQDGSC
-72 CDNKRETSQQHTLS
+72 CDNKRETSQS
-86 AGQPVRRSKSKAKLK
+86 RAKVK

-114 PLTEHQLTPDPQ
+114 PFLTAHQLTPDP
-126 DQIHIQISQSFD
+126 QISQSFD
-138 KEELSAKGEKEK
+138 KEELSAKEEKEK
-150 VEKPEKMPR
+150 VEKPEKMSR

-173 TGIDLHDFLVNTLQN
+173 TGIDLHEFLVNTLKN

-278 YILKRDNSSFDREDC
+278 YILKRDNASFDREDG

-332 DGRTPDE
+332 DGRSPDE

-371 KNSDAR
+371 KNCDAR

-424 TGSESSNSVGSST
+424 TG
-437 SSISRPQVLHLP
+437 
-449 LPLPVPAA
+449 
-457 LTQAAGPVGG
+457 
-467 PSTVQPLTQ
+467 
-476 AAGPVGG
+476 
-483 PSTVQPLT
+483 
-491 QAAGPVGGPSTV
+491 
-503 QPTPSSAATAPSSS
+503 
-517 RSSVHCEQGS
+517 
-527 RNGPVPAS
+527 
-535 GPAPTQTTANAT
+535 
-547 SYYFLSPE
+547 
-555 ATGIPPGSILVNP
+555 
-568 HTGQPFVNPDGSAVV
+568 QPFVNPDGSAVV

-597 QPLAPPLPPP
+597 QSLAPPLPPP
-607 APHQPANQV
+607 APHQPTNHV
-616 LSQPVRHFQPSAPQP
+616 LSQPVRHLQPSAPQP

-641 PQFLPLSSNQHQQ
+641 PQFLPLSSNQQ
-654 YTLQDGLAAQFSHMN
+654 YTLQEGLAAQFSHMS
-669 LVLQASSDGTNG
+669 VVRQASSDVTNG

-715 VGQTQAYPTP
+715 VGQTQAYP
-725 GPAHPMSQPLMQQQ
+725 GPAHPMSQPVMQQQQ
-739 GYMQQQM
+739 GYMPQQM
-746 QTCYCAPAQYP
+746 HTCYCAPAQDP
-757 HSHSHSNQHYR
+757 HSHCNQHYR
-768 PISPVHYT
+768 PVSPVHYT
-776 SPQNQPLLQQ
+776 SPQNQPLPQQ
-786 PGYQAGMPN
+786 PGYHAVMPN
-795 QPQSPHH
+795 QPQVP
-802 QSVVTHQNLV
+802 QHQNLV
-812 SNQQHS
+812 NNQQHS

-825 GFMVQYPSMPSYQ
+825 AFMVQYPSMPSYQ
-838 VSMPQV
+838 VSMPQG
-844 SQNMPPHQQT
+844 SQNMPPHQQA
-854 CQQPMLIQSHPS
+854 CQQPMMIQSHPS
-866 PGPMAM
+866 QAPMAM
-872 SGMQVYYSSTPPN
+872 SGMQVYYSVMPPN
-885 QHSSMSSSVGFLPPP
+885 QHSTMSPSMGFLPPA
-900 GSEQMQFPRAASPCG
+900 GAEQMQFPRASSPCG

-924 TGVHPGPHSGGMV
+924 SGVLPGPHSGGMV

-972 SSEQLDNSQ
+972 SSEQLNNSQ
-981 NGLQLGS
+981 NSPQLGG
-988 PSTPPAQPPAPTHQ
+988 PSTPPAQPQAPTHQ

-1031 AGDGRYPL
+1031 AVDGRYPL

-1064 PHHGP
+1064 HHHGP

-1082 PPRKSSDLSVG
+1082 PPRKSLSSDLSVG

-1133 ETQHQNQ
+1133 ETQQHQHQ
-1140 SGGTLLKHCGAGG
+1140 SGETLLKHCGAGG
-1153 DGSNGDTNTDTTSCS
+1153 DGNNGDTNTDTTSCS

-1206 SGPLLTTTTT
+1206 PGPILTTT

-1221 SKRHSDEFHNL
+1221 SKRHSDEFHNQ
-1232 ERTSSQ
+1232 ERTTSQ

>member
-6 PVTVKDISRTDTET
+6 PVTVKDISRTET

-25 AGVELEAADST
+25 AGVELEAADWTGT
-36 TTPGADISLNGV
+36 TTLGADSRQNGV
-48 KEQHKQSGRLVLEH
+48 KDKPNQAGSLVLEH
-62 NVTGHQDQSC
+62 NATGHQDGSC
-72 CDNKRETSQQHTLS
+72 CDNKRETSQ
-86 AGQPVRRSKSKAKLK
+86 SKAKVK

-114 PLTEHQLTPDPQ
+114 PFLTAHQLTPDP
-126 DQIHIQISQSFD
+126 QISQSFD
-138 KEELSAKGEKEK
+138 KEELSAKEEKEK

-173 TGIDLHDFLVNTLQN
+173 TGIDLHEFLVNTLKN

-278 YILKRDNSSFDREDC
+278 YILKRDNASFDREDG

-332 DGRTPDE
+332 DGRSPDE

-371 KNSDAR
+371 KNCDAR

-449 LPLPVPAA
+449 LPVPAA

-467 PSTVQPLTQ
+467 PSTVQPT
-476 AAGPVGG
+476 PV
-483 PSTVQPLT
+483 
-491 QAAGPVGGPSTV
+491 
-503 QPTPSSAATAPSSS
+503 SSAATAPSCS
-517 RSSVHCEQGS
+517 RTSVHCDRGS
-527 RNGPVPAS
+527 RNGPAPAS
-535 GPAPTQTTANAT
+535 GPAPTQATANAT
-547 SYYFLSPE
+547 SYYFLPPE

-607 APHQPANQV
+607 APHQPANHV
-616 LSQPVRHFQPSAPQP
+616 LSQPVRHLQPSAPQP

-641 PQFLPLSSNQHQQ
+641 PQFLPLSPNQH
-654 YTLQDGLAAQFSHMN
+654 YTLQEGLAAQFSHMS
-669 LVLQASSDGTNG
+669 VVRQASSDGTNG

-692 VVLQAPLQH
+692 VVLQGPLQH

-725 GPAHPMSQPLMQQQ
+725 GPAHPLSQPVMQQQ
-739 GYMQQQM
+739 GYMPQQM
-746 QTCYCAPAQYP
+746 HTCYCAPAQDP
-757 HSHSHSNQHYR
+757 HSNQHYR
-768 PISPVHYT
+768 PVSPVHYT
-776 SPQNQPLLQQ
+776 SPQNQPLPQQ
-786 PGYQAGMPN
+786 PGYHAVMPN
-795 QPQSPHH
+795 QPQGP
-802 QSVVTHQNLV
+802 QHQNLV
-812 SNQQHS
+812 NNQQHS

-825 GFMVQYPSMPSYQ
+825 AFMVQYPSMPSYQ
-838 VSMPQV
+838 VSMSQG
-844 SQNMPPHQQT
+844 SQNMPPHQQA
-854 CQQPMLIQSHPS
+854 CQQPMMIQSHPS
-866 PGPMAM
+866 QGPMAM
-872 SGMQVYYSSTPPN
+872 SGMQVYYSVMPPN
-885 QHSSMSSSVGFLPPP
+885 QHSTMSSSMGFLPPP
-900 GSEQMQFPRAASPCG
+900 GAEQMQFPRASSPCG

-924 TGVHPGPHSGGMV
+924 AGVLPGPHSGGMV

-972 SSEQLDNSQ
+972 SSEQLDHSQ
-981 NGLQLGS
+981 NSPQLGG
-988 PSTPPAQPPAPTHQ
+988 PSTPPAQPQAPTHQ

-1031 AGDGRYPL
+1031 AVDGRYPL

-1052 PLIHGTHHMIPN
+1052 PLIHGTHHMVPN
-1064 PHHGP
+1064 HHHGP

-1082 PPRKSSDLSVG
+1082 PPRKSLSSDLSVG

-1133 ETQHQNQ
+1133 ETQQHQHQNQ
-1140 SGGTLLKHCGAGG
+1140 SGETLLKHCGAGG
-1153 DGSNGDTNTDTTSCS
+1153 DGNNGDTNTDTTSCS

-1206 SGPLLTTTTT
+1206 PGPLLTTT

>member
-1 MRMSD
+1 MGLSLRVSD
-6 PVTVKDISRTDTET
+6 RLSSTRRYSDKPVVEQACTQSLLTPCRTSPPPQDQQHTDISRTDTET

-36 TTPGADISLNGV
+36 PTPGADISLNGV

-126 DQIHIQISQSFD
+126 
-138 KEELSAKGEKEK
+138 EELSAKGEKEK

-159 KMLSRDSSQDYTDS
+159 KMLSRDS

-247 VIINKTSNTRIP
+247 VIINKTSNTRM
-259 DQKFS
+259 
-264 EHIKDDKTDDFQKR
+264 
-278 YILKRDNSSFDREDC
+278 Y
-293 MIRMRLKDDRRS
+293 IRMRLKDDRRS

-417 STGRLSK
+417 STGR
-424 TGSESSNSVGSST
+424 SESSNSVGSST

-457 LTQAAGPVGG
+457 
-467 PSTVQPLTQ
+467 
-476 AAGPVGG
+476 
-483 PSTVQPLT
+483 LT

-583 YNPSMTS
+583 YNPSMTA

-616 LSQPVRHFQPSAPQP
+616 LSQ
-631 IQYSTISYPP
+631 
-641 PQFLPLSSNQHQQ
+641 
-654 YTLQDGLAAQFSHMN
+654 QDGLAAQFSHMN

-701 QQTGYMVAPPGPPV
+701 QQTGYMVAPPG
-715 VGQTQAYPTP
+715 QTQAYPTP

-739 GYMQQQM
+739 GYVQQQM

-757 HSHSHSNQHYR
+757 HSHSHSHSNQHYR

-844 SQNMPPHQQT
+844 AQNMPPHQQT

-872 SGMQVYYSSTPPN
+872 SGMQVYYSAAPPN

-900 GSEQMQFPRAASPCG
+900 GSEQMQFPRASSPCG

-924 TGVHPGPHSGGMV
+924 TGNITSPLSNTKVVCIPV
-937 MMQLTLPPN
+937 LTVV
-946 HQPRAHSPPQWKHNR
+946 
-961 YYSLDHTRSQR
+961 
-972 SSEQLDNSQ
+972 

>member
-6 PVTVKDISRTDTET
+6 PVTVKDISRTET

-25 AGVELEAADST
+25 AGVELEAADWTRT
-36 TTPGADISLNGV
+36 TTLGADSRRNGV
-48 KEQHKQSGRLVLEH
+48 KVNPKQAGSLVLEH
-62 NVTGHQDQSC
+62 NATGHQDGSC
-72 CDNKRETSQQHTLS
+72 CDNKRETSQQSPVS
-86 AGQPVRRSKSKAKLK
+86 AGQPVRGSKAKVK

-114 PLTEHQLTPDPQ
+114 PFLTAHQLTPDP
-126 DQIHIQISQSFD
+126 QISQSFD
-138 KEELSAKGEKEK
+138 KEELSAKEEKEK

-173 TGIDLHDFLVNTLQN
+173 TGIDLHEFLVNTLKN

-278 YILKRDNSSFDREDC
+278 YILKRDNASFDREDG
-293 MIRMRLKDDRRS
+293 M
-305 KSIEEREED
+305 
-314 YQRARDRIFAP
+314 
-325 DGDHFHL
+325 GDHFHL
-332 DGRTPDE
+332 DGRSPDE

-371 KNSDAR
+371 KNCDAR

-449 LPLPVPAA
+449 LPVPAA

-467 PSTVQPLTQ
+467 PSTVQPT
-476 AAGPVGG
+476 
-483 PSTVQPLT
+483 PSSS
-491 QAAGPVGGPSTV
+491 A
-503 QPTPSSAATAPSSS
+503 SSAATAPSSS
-517 RSSVHCEQGS
+517 RTSVHCDRGS
-527 RNGPVPAS
+527 RNGPAPAS
-535 GPAPTQTTANAT
+535 GPAPTQATANAT
-547 SYYFLSPE
+547 SYYFLPPE

-568 HTGQPFVNPDGSAVV
+568 HTGQPFVNPDGSAVI

-590 QQGGRSQ
+590 QQSGRSQ

-607 APHQPANQV
+607 APHQPANHV
-616 LSQPVRHFQPSAPQP
+616 LSQPVWHLQPSAPQP

-641 PQFLPLSSNQHQQ
+641 PQFLPLSSNQQ
-654 YTLQDGLAAQFSHMN
+654 YTLQEGLAAQFSHMS
-669 LVLQASSDGTNG
+669 VVRQASSDGTNG

-692 VVLQAPLQH
+692 VVLQGPLQH

-715 VGQTQAYPTP
+715 VGQTQAYP
-725 GPAHPMSQPLMQQQ
+725 GPAHPMSQPVMQQQ
-739 GYMQQQM
+739 GYMPQQM
-746 QTCYCAPAQYP
+746 HTCYCAPAQDP
-757 HSHSHSNQHYR
+757 HSHSNQHYR
-768 PISPVHYT
+768 PVSPVHYT
-776 SPQNQPLLQQ
+776 SPQNQPLPQQ
-786 PGYQAGMPN
+786 PGYHAVMPS
-795 QPQSPHH
+795 QPQGP
-802 QSVVTHQNLV
+802 QHQNLV
-812 SNQQHS
+812 NNQQHS

-825 GFMVQYPSMPSYQ
+825 AFMVQYPSMSSYQ
-838 VSMPQV
+838 VSMPQG
-844 SQNMPPHQQT
+844 SQNMPPHQQA
-854 CQQPMLIQSHPS
+854 CQQPMMIQSHPS
-866 PGPMAM
+866 QGPMAM
-872 SGMQVYYSSTPPN
+872 SGMQVYYSVMPPN
-885 QHSSMSSSVGFLPPP
+885 QHSTMSPSMGFLPPP
-900 GSEQMQFPRAASPCG
+900 GAEQMQFPRALSPCG

-946 HQPRAHSPPQWKHNR
+946 HQPRAHSPSQWKHNR
-961 YYSLDHTRSQR
+961 FYSLDHTRSQR
-972 SSEQLDNSQ
+972 SSEQLNNSQ
-981 NGLQLGS
+981 NSPQLGGA
-988 PSTPPAQPPAPTHQ
+988 STPPAQPQAPTHQ
-1002 LTSIKNLRS
+1002 LTSIKNLHS
-1011 AGLTPIPIMTQ
+1011 AGPTPIPIITQ

-1031 AGDGRYPL
+1031 AVDGRYPL

-1064 PHHGP
+1064 HHHGP

-1082 PPRKSSDLSVG
+1082 PPRKSLSSDLS
-1093 DPVNGGVLEVLE
+1093 
-1105 LPEGIS
+1105 
-1111 RTEADSLLGE
+1111 
-1121 LYRGGAMIKWLS
+1121 
-1133 ETQHQNQ
+1133 
-1140 SGGTLLKHCGAGG
+1140 
-1153 DGSNGDTNTDTTSCS
+1153 
-1168 KPPSSNHNDLAS
+1168 
-1180 TYTILAVFPSRYAA
+1180 
-1194 QNALLRHSGPAG
+1194 
-1206 SGPLLTTTTT
+1206 
-1216 FKLRT
+1216 
-1221 SKRHSDEFHNL
+1221 
-1232 ERTSSQ
+1232 

>member
-6 PVTVKDISRTDTET
+6 PVTVKDISRTET

-25 AGVELEAADST
+25 AGVELEAADWTRT
-36 TTPGADISLNGV
+36 TTLGADSRRNGV
-48 KEQHKQSGRLVLEH
+48 KVNPKQAGSLVLEH
-62 NVTGHQDQSC
+62 NATGHQDGSC
-72 CDNKRETSQQHTLS
+72 CDNKRETS
-86 AGQPVRRSKSKAKLK
+86 
-101 LVRSLAVCEESSP
+101 
-114 PLTEHQLTPDPQ
+114 
-126 DQIHIQISQSFD
+126 QISQSFD
-138 KEELSAKGEKEK
+138 KEELSAKEEKEK

-173 TGIDLHDFLVNTLQN
+173 TGIDLHEFLVNTLKN

-278 YILKRDNSSFDREDC
+278 YILKRDNASFDREDG

-332 DGRTPDE
+332 DGRSPDE

-371 KNSDAR
+371 KNCDAR

-424 TGSESSNSVGSST
+424 TG
-437 SSISRPQVLHLP
+437 
-449 LPLPVPAA
+449 
-457 LTQAAGPVGG
+457 
-467 PSTVQPLTQ
+467 
-476 AAGPVGG
+476 
-483 PSTVQPLT
+483 
-491 QAAGPVGGPSTV
+491 
-503 QPTPSSAATAPSSS
+503 
-517 RSSVHCEQGS
+517 
-527 RNGPVPAS
+527 
-535 GPAPTQTTANAT
+535 
-547 SYYFLSPE
+547 
-555 ATGIPPGSILVNP
+555 
-568 HTGQPFVNPDGSAVV
+568 QPFVNPDGSAVI

-590 QQGGRSQ
+590 QQSGRSQ

-607 APHQPANQV
+607 APHQPANHV
-616 LSQPVRHFQPSAPQP
+616 LSQQE
-631 IQYSTISYPP
+631 
-641 PQFLPLSSNQHQQ
+641 
-654 YTLQDGLAAQFSHMN
+654 GLAAQFSHMS
-669 LVLQASSDGTNG
+669 VVRQASSDGTNG

-692 VVLQAPLQH
+692 VVLQGPLQH

-715 VGQTQAYPTP
+715 VGQTQAYP
-725 GPAHPMSQPLMQQQ
+725 GPAHPMSQPVMQQQ
-739 GYMQQQM
+739 GYMPQQVQQM
-746 QTCYCAPAQYP
+746 HTCYCAPAQDP
-757 HSHSHSNQHYR
+757 HSHSNQHYR
-768 PISPVHYT
+768 PVSPVHYT
-776 SPQNQPLLQQ
+776 SPQNQPLPQQ
-786 PGYQAGMPN
+786 PGYHAVMPS
-795 QPQSPHH
+795 QPQGP
-802 QSVVTHQNLV
+802 QHQNLV
-812 SNQQHS
+812 NNQQHS

-825 GFMVQYPSMPSYQ
+825 AFMVQYPSMSSYQ
-838 VSMPQV
+838 VSMPQG
-844 SQNMPPHQQT
+844 SQNMPPHQQA
-854 CQQPMLIQSHPS
+854 CQQPMMIQSHPS
-866 PGPMAM
+866 QGPMAM
-872 SGMQVYYSSTPPN
+872 SGMQVYYSVMPPN
-885 QHSSMSSSVGFLPPP
+885 QHSTMSPSMGFLPPP
-900 GSEQMQFPRAASPCG
+900 GAEQMQFPRALSPCG

-946 HQPRAHSPPQWKHNR
+946 HQPRAHSPSQWKHNR
-961 YYSLDHTRSQR
+961 FYSLDHTRSQR
-972 SSEQLDNSQ
+972 SSEQLNNSQ
-981 NGLQLGS
+981 NSPQLGGA
-988 PSTPPAQPPAPTHQ
+988 STPPAQPQAPTHQ
-1002 LTSIKNLRS
+1002 LTSIKNLHS
-1011 AGLTPIPIMTQ
+1011 AGPTPIPIITQ

-1031 AGDGRYPL
+1031 AVDGRYPL

-1064 PHHGP
+1064 HHHGP

-1082 PPRKSSDLSVG
+1082 PPRKSLSSDLS
-1093 DPVNGGVLEVLE
+1093 
-1105 LPEGIS
+1105 
-1111 RTEADSLLGE
+1111 
-1121 LYRGGAMIKWLS
+1121 
-1133 ETQHQNQ
+1133 
-1140 SGGTLLKHCGAGG
+1140 
-1153 DGSNGDTNTDTTSCS
+1153 
-1168 KPPSSNHNDLAS
+1168 
-1180 TYTILAVFPSRYAA
+1180 
-1194 QNALLRHSGPAG
+1194 
-1206 SGPLLTTTTT
+1206 
-1216 FKLRT
+1216 
-1221 SKRHSDEFHNL
+1221 
-1232 ERTSSQ
+1232 

>member
-6 PVTVKDISRTDTET
+6 PVTVKDISRTET

-25 AGVELEAADST
+25 AGVELEAADWTDT
-36 TTPGADISLNGV
+36 TTLGADNRQNGV
-48 KEQHKQSGRLVLEH
+48 KDKPKPAGSLVPEH
-62 NVTGHQDQSC
+62 NATGHQDGSC
-72 CDNKRETSQQHTLS
+72 CDNKRETSQS
-86 AGQPVRRSKSKAKLK
+86 RAKVK

-114 PLTEHQLTPDPQ
+114 PFLTAHQLTPDP
-126 DQIHIQISQSFD
+126 QISQSFD
-138 KEELSAKGEKEK
+138 KEELSAKEEKEK
-150 VEKPEKMPR
+150 VEKPEKMSR

-173 TGIDLHDFLVNTLQN
+173 TGIDLHEFLVNTLKN

-278 YILKRDNSSFDREDC
+278 YILKRDNASFDREDG

-332 DGRTPDE
+332 DGRSPDE

-371 KNSDAR
+371 KNCDAR

-424 TGSESSNSVGSST
+424 TG
-437 SSISRPQVLHLP
+437 
-449 LPLPVPAA
+449 
-457 LTQAAGPVGG
+457 
-467 PSTVQPLTQ
+467 
-476 AAGPVGG
+476 
-483 PSTVQPLT
+483 
-491 QAAGPVGGPSTV
+491 
-503 QPTPSSAATAPSSS
+503 
-517 RSSVHCEQGS
+517 
-527 RNGPVPAS
+527 
-535 GPAPTQTTANAT
+535 
-547 SYYFLSPE
+547 
-555 ATGIPPGSILVNP
+555 
-568 HTGQPFVNPDGSAVV
+568 QPFVNPDGSAVV

-607 APHQPANQV
+607 APHQPTNHV
-616 LSQPVRHFQPSAPQP
+616 LSQPVRHLQPSAPQP

-641 PQFLPLSSNQHQQ
+641 PQFLPLSSNQQ
-654 YTLQDGLAAQFSHMN
+654 YTLQEGLAAQFSHMS
-669 LVLQASSDGTNG
+669 VVRQASSDVTNG

-715 VGQTQAYPTP
+715 VGQTQAYP
-725 GPAHPMSQPLMQQQ
+725 GPAHPMSQPVMQQQQ
-739 GYMQQQM
+739 GYMPQQM
-746 QTCYCAPAQYP
+746 HTCYCAPAQDP
-757 HSHSHSNQHYR
+757 HSHCNQHYR
-768 PISPVHYT
+768 PVSPVHYT
-776 SPQNQPLLQQ
+776 SPQNQPLPQQ
-786 PGYQAGMPN
+786 PGYHAVMPN
-795 QPQSPHH
+795 QPQGP
-802 QSVVTHQNLV
+802 QHQNLV
-812 SNQQHS
+812 NNQQHS

-825 GFMVQYPSMPSYQ
+825 AFMVQYPSMPSYQ
-838 VSMPQV
+838 VSMPQG
-844 SQNMPPHQQT
+844 SQNMPPHQQA
-854 CQQPMLIQSHPS
+854 CQQPMMIQSHPS
-866 PGPMAM
+866 QAPMAM
-872 SGMQVYYSSTPPN
+872 SGMQVYYSVMPPN
-885 QHSSMSSSVGFLPPP
+885 QHSTMSPSMGFLPPA
-900 GSEQMQFPRAASPCG
+900 GAEQMQFPRASSPCG

-924 TGVHPGPHSGGMV
+924 SGVLPGPHSGGMV

-972 SSEQLDNSQ
+972 SSEQLNNSQ
-981 NGLQLGS
+981 NSPQLGG
-988 PSTPPAQPPAPTHQ
+988 PSTPPAQPQAPTHQ

-1031 AGDGRYPL
+1031 AVDGRYPL

-1064 PHHGP
+1064 HHHGP

-1082 PPRKSSDLSVG
+1082 PPRKSLSSDLSVG

-1133 ETQHQNQ
+1133 ETQQHQHQ
-1140 SGGTLLKHCGAGG
+1140 SGETLLKHCGAGG
-1153 DGSNGDTNTDTTSCS
+1153 DGNNGDTNTDTTSCS

-1206 SGPLLTTTTT
+1206 PGPILTTT

-1221 SKRHSDEFHNL
+1221 SKRHSDEFHNQ
-1232 ERTSSQ
+1232 ERTTSQ

>member
-6 PVTVKDISRTDTET
+6 PVTVKDISRTET

-25 AGVELEAADST
+25 AGVELEAADWTDT
-36 TTPGADISLNGV
+36 TTLGADSRQNGV
-48 KEQHKQSGRLVLEH
+48 KDKPKPAGSLVPEH
-62 NVTGHQDQSC
+62 NATGHQDGSC
-72 CDNKRETSQQHTLS
+72 CDNKRETSQQQSPVS
-86 AGQPVRRSKSKAKLK
+86 AGQSVRGSKSRAKVK

-114 PLTEHQLTPDPQ
+114 PFLTAHQLTPDP
-126 DQIHIQISQSFD
+126 QISQSFD
-138 KEELSAKGEKEK
+138 KEELSAKEEKEK
-150 VEKPEKMPR
+150 VEKPEKMSR

-173 TGIDLHDFLVNTLQN
+173 TGIDLHEFLVNTLKN

-278 YILKRDNSSFDREDC
+278 YILKRDNASFDREDG

-332 DGRTPDE
+332 DGRSPDE

-371 KNSDAR
+371 KNCDAR

-424 TGSESSNSVGSST
+424 TG
-437 SSISRPQVLHLP
+437 
-449 LPLPVPAA
+449 
-457 LTQAAGPVGG
+457 
-467 PSTVQPLTQ
+467 
-476 AAGPVGG
+476 
-483 PSTVQPLT
+483 
-491 QAAGPVGGPSTV
+491 
-503 QPTPSSAATAPSSS
+503 
-517 RSSVHCEQGS
+517 
-527 RNGPVPAS
+527 
-535 GPAPTQTTANAT
+535 
-547 SYYFLSPE
+547 
-555 ATGIPPGSILVNP
+555 
-568 HTGQPFVNPDGSAVV
+568 QPFVNPDGSAVV

-607 APHQPANQV
+607 APHQPANHV
-616 LSQPVRHFQPSAPQP
+616 LSQPVRHLQPSAPQP

-641 PQFLPLSSNQHQQ
+641 PQFLPLSSNQQ
-654 YTLQDGLAAQFSHMN
+654 YTLQEGLAAQFSHMS
-669 LVLQASSDGTNG
+669 VVRQASSDVTNG

-715 VGQTQAYPTP
+715 VGQTQAYP
-725 GPAHPMSQPLMQQQ
+725 GPAHPMSQPVMQQQQ
-739 GYMQQQM
+739 GYMPQQM
-746 QTCYCAPAQYP
+746 HTCYCAPAQDP
-757 HSHSHSNQHYR
+757 HSHCNQHYR
-768 PISPVHYT
+768 PVSPVHYT
-776 SPQNQPLLQQ
+776 SPQNQPLPQQ
-786 PGYQAGMPN
+786 PGYHAVMPN
-795 QPQSPHH
+795 QPQGP
-802 QSVVTHQNLV
+802 QHQNLV
-812 SNQQHS
+812 NNQQHS

-825 GFMVQYPSMPSYQ
+825 AFMVQYPSMPSYQ
-838 VSMPQV
+838 VSMPQG
-844 SQNMPPHQQT
+844 SQNMPPHQQA
-854 CQQPMLIQSHPS
+854 CQQPMMIQSHPS
-866 PGPMAM
+866 QAPMAM
-872 SGMQVYYSSTPPN
+872 SGMQVYYSVMPPN
-885 QHSSMSSSVGFLPPP
+885 QHSTMSPSMGFLPPA
-900 GSEQMQFPRAASPCG
+900 GAEQMQFPRASSPCG

-924 TGVHPGPHSGGMV
+924 SGVLPGPHSGGMV

-946 HQPRAHSPPQWKHNR
+946 HQPTAHSPPQWKHNR

-972 SSEQLDNSQ
+972 SSEQLNNSQ
-981 NGLQLGS
+981 NSPQLGC
-988 PSTPPAQPPAPTHQ
+988 PSTPPAQPQAPTHQ

-1031 AGDGRYPL
+1031 AVDGRYPL

-1064 PHHGP
+1064 HHHGP

-1082 PPRKSSDLSVG
+1082 PPRKSLSSDLSVG

-1133 ETQHQNQ
+1133 ETQQHQHQ
-1140 SGGTLLKHCGAGG
+1140 SGETLLKHCGAGG
-1153 DGSNGDTNTDTTSCS
+1153 DGNNGDTNTDTTSCS

-1206 SGPLLTTTTT
+1206 PGPLLTTT

-1221 SKRHSDEFHNL
+1221 SKRHSDEFHNQ
-1232 ERTSSQ
+1232 ERTTSQ

>member
-6 PVTVKDISRTDTET
+6 PVTVKDISRTET

-25 AGVELEAADST
+25 AGVELEAADWTDT
-36 TTPGADISLNGV
+36 TTLGADSRQNGV
-48 KEQHKQSGRLVLEH
+48 KDKPKPAGSLVPEH
-62 NVTGHQDQSC
+62 NATGHQDGSC
-72 CDNKRETSQQHTLS
+72 CDNKRETSQQQSPVS
-86 AGQPVRRSKSKAKLK
+86 AGQSVRGSKSRAKVK

-114 PLTEHQLTPDPQ
+114 PFLTAHQLTPDP
-126 DQIHIQISQSFD
+126 QISQSFD
-138 KEELSAKGEKEK
+138 KEELSAKEEKEK
-150 VEKPEKMPR
+150 VEKPEKMSR

-173 TGIDLHDFLVNTLQN
+173 TGIDLHEFLVNTLKN

-278 YILKRDNSSFDREDC
+278 YILKRDNASFDREDG

-332 DGRTPDE
+332 DGRSPDE

-371 KNSDAR
+371 KNCDAR

-449 LPLPVPAA
+449 LPVPAA
-457 LTQAAGPVGG
+457 LTQAAGLVGG
-467 PSTVQPLTQ
+467 PSTVL
-476 AAGPVGG
+476 
-483 PSTVQPLT
+483 
-491 QAAGPVGGPSTV
+491 
-503 QPTPSSAATAPSSS
+503 PTPSSASSAATAPSSS
-517 RSSVHCEQGS
+517 RASVHCDRGS
-527 RNGPVPAS
+527 RNGPAPAS
-535 GPAPTQTTANAT
+535 GPAPTQATANAA
-547 SYYFLSPE
+547 SYYLLPPE

-607 APHQPANQV
+607 APHQPANHV
-616 LSQPVRHFQPSAPQP
+616 LSQQE
-631 IQYSTISYPP
+631 
-641 PQFLPLSSNQHQQ
+641 
-654 YTLQDGLAAQFSHMN
+654 GLAAQFSHMS
-669 LVLQASSDGTNG
+669 VVRQASSDVTNG

-715 VGQTQAYPTP
+715 VGQTQAYP
-725 GPAHPMSQPLMQQQ
+725 GPAHPMSQPVMQQQQ
-739 GYMQQQM
+739 GYMPQQM
-746 QTCYCAPAQYP
+746 HTCYCAPAQDP
-757 HSHSHSNQHYR
+757 HSHCNQHYR
-768 PISPVHYT
+768 PVSPVHYT
-776 SPQNQPLLQQ
+776 SPQNQPLPQQ
-786 PGYQAGMPN
+786 PGYHAVMPN
-795 QPQSPHH
+795 QPQGP
-802 QSVVTHQNLV
+802 QHQNLV
-812 SNQQHS
+812 NNQQHS

-825 GFMVQYPSMPSYQ
+825 AFMVQYPSMPSYQ
-838 VSMPQV
+838 VSMPQG
-844 SQNMPPHQQT
+844 SQNMPPHQQA
-854 CQQPMLIQSHPS
+854 CQQPMMIQSHPS
-866 PGPMAM
+866 QAPMAM
-872 SGMQVYYSSTPPN
+872 SGMQVYYSVMPPN
-885 QHSSMSSSVGFLPPP
+885 QHSTMSPSMGFLPPA
-900 GSEQMQFPRAASPCG
+900 GAEQMQFPRASSPCG

-924 TGVHPGPHSGGMV
+924 SGVLPGPHSGGMV

-946 HQPRAHSPPQWKHNR
+946 HQPTAHSPPQWKHNR

-972 SSEQLDNSQ
+972 SSEQLNNSQ
-981 NGLQLGS
+981 NSPQLGC
-988 PSTPPAQPPAPTHQ
+988 PSTPPAQPQAPTHQ

-1031 AGDGRYPL
+1031 AVDGRYPL

-1064 PHHGP
+1064 HHHGP

-1082 PPRKSSDLSVG
+1082 PPRKSLSSDLSVG

-1133 ETQHQNQ
+1133 ETQQHQHQ
-1140 SGGTLLKHCGAGG
+1140 SGETLLKHCGAGG
-1153 DGSNGDTNTDTTSCS
+1153 DGNNGDTNTDTTSCS

-1206 SGPLLTTTTT
+1206 PGPLLTTT

-1221 SKRHSDEFHNL
+1221 SKRHSDEFHNQ
-1232 ERTSSQ
+1232 ERTTSQ

>member
-6 PVTVKDISRTDTET
+6 PVTVKDISRTET

-25 AGVELEAADST
+25 AGVELEAADWTDT
-36 TTPGADISLNGV
+36 TTLGADNRQNGV
-48 KEQHKQSGRLVLEH
+48 KDKPKPAGSLVPEH
-62 NVTGHQDQSC
+62 NATGHQDGSC
-72 CDNKRETSQQHTLS
+72 CDNKRETSQQQSPVS
-86 AGQPVRRSKSKAKLK
+86 AGQSVRGSKSRAKVK

-114 PLTEHQLTPDPQ
+114 PFLTAHQLTPDP
-126 DQIHIQISQSFD
+126 QISQSFD
-138 KEELSAKGEKEK
+138 KEELSAKEEKEK
-150 VEKPEKMPR
+150 VEKPEKMSR

-173 TGIDLHDFLVNTLQN
+173 TGIDLHEFLVNTLKN

-278 YILKRDNSSFDREDC
+278 YILKRDNASFDREDG

-332 DGRTPDE
+332 DGRSPDE

-371 KNSDAR
+371 KNCDAR

-424 TGSESSNSVGSST
+424 TG
-437 SSISRPQVLHLP
+437 
-449 LPLPVPAA
+449 
-457 LTQAAGPVGG
+457 
-467 PSTVQPLTQ
+467 
-476 AAGPVGG
+476 
-483 PSTVQPLT
+483 
-491 QAAGPVGGPSTV
+491 
-503 QPTPSSAATAPSSS
+503 
-517 RSSVHCEQGS
+517 
-527 RNGPVPAS
+527 
-535 GPAPTQTTANAT
+535 
-547 SYYFLSPE
+547 
-555 ATGIPPGSILVNP
+555 
-568 HTGQPFVNPDGSAVV
+568 QPFVNPDGSAVV

-607 APHQPANQV
+607 APHQPTNHV
-616 LSQPVRHFQPSAPQP
+616 LSQPVRHLQPSAPQP

-641 PQFLPLSSNQHQQ
+641 PQFLPLSSNQQ
-654 YTLQDGLAAQFSHMN
+654 YTLQEGLAAQFSHMS
-669 LVLQASSDGTNG
+669 VVRQASSDVTNG

-715 VGQTQAYPTP
+715 VGQTQAYP
-725 GPAHPMSQPLMQQQ
+725 GPAHPMSQPVMQQQQ
-739 GYMQQQM
+739 GYMPQQM
-746 QTCYCAPAQYP
+746 HTCYCAPAQDP
-757 HSHSHSNQHYR
+757 HSHCNQHYR
-768 PISPVHYT
+768 PVSPVHYT
-776 SPQNQPLLQQ
+776 SPQNQPLPQQ
-786 PGYQAGMPN
+786 PGYHAVMPN
-795 QPQSPHH
+795 QPQGP
-802 QSVVTHQNLV
+802 QHQNLV
-812 SNQQHS
+812 NNQQHS

-825 GFMVQYPSMPSYQ
+825 AFMVQYPSMPSYQ
-838 VSMPQV
+838 VSMPQG
-844 SQNMPPHQQT
+844 SQNMPPHQQA
-854 CQQPMLIQSHPS
+854 CQQPMMIQSHPS
-866 PGPMAM
+866 QAPMAM
-872 SGMQVYYSSTPPN
+872 SGMQVYYSVMPPN
-885 QHSSMSSSVGFLPPP
+885 QHSTMSPSMGFLPPA
-900 GSEQMQFPRAASPCG
+900 GAEQMQFPRASSPCG

-924 TGVHPGPHSGGMV
+924 SGVLPGPHSGGMV

-972 SSEQLDNSQ
+972 SSEQLNNSQ
-981 NGLQLGS
+981 NSPQLGG
-988 PSTPPAQPPAPTHQ
+988 PSTPPAQPQAPTHQ

-1031 AGDGRYPL
+1031 AVDGRYPL

-1064 PHHGP
+1064 HHHGP

-1082 PPRKSSDLSVG
+1082 PPRKSLSSDLSVG

-1133 ETQHQNQ
+1133 ETQQHQHQ
-1140 SGGTLLKHCGAGG
+1140 SGETLLKHCGAGG
-1153 DGSNGDTNTDTTSCS
+1153 DGNNGDTNTDTTSCS

-1206 SGPLLTTTTT
+1206 PGPILTTT

-1221 SKRHSDEFHNL
+1221 SKRHSDEFHNQ
-1232 ERTSSQ
+1232 ERTTSQ

>member
-6 PVTVKDISRTDTET
+6 PVTVKDISRTET

-25 AGVELEAADST
+25 AGEELEAADWTDT
-36 TTPGADISLNGV
+36 TTLGADSRRNGV
-48 KEQHKQSGRLVLEH
+48 KDKPKQAGSLVPEH
-62 NVTGHQDQSC
+62 NATGHQDGSC
-72 CDNKRETSQQHTLS
+72 CDNERETSQQQSPVS
-86 AGQPVRRSKSKAKLK
+86 AGQSVRGSKSRVK

-114 PLTEHQLTPDPQ
+114 PFLTAHQLTPDP
-126 DQIHIQISQSFD
+126 QISQSFD
-138 KEELSAKGEKEK
+138 KEELSAKEEKEK
-150 VEKPEKMPR
+150 VEKPEKISR

-173 TGIDLHDFLVNTLQN
+173 TGIDLHEFLVNTLKN

-278 YILKRDNSSFDREDC
+278 YILKRDNASFDREDG

-332 DGRTPDE
+332 DGRSPDE

-371 KNSDAR
+371 KNCDAR

-449 LPLPVPAA
+449 LPVPAA

-467 PSTVQPLTQ
+467 PSTVL
-476 AAGPVGG
+476 
-483 PSTVQPLT
+483 
-491 QAAGPVGGPSTV
+491 
-503 QPTPSSAATAPSSS
+503 PTPSSSASSAATAPSSS
-517 RSSVHCEQGS
+517 RAPVHCDRGS
-527 RNGPVPAS
+527 RNGPAPAS
-535 GPAPTQTTANAT
+535 GPAPTQATANAT
-547 SYYFLSPE
+547 SYYLLPPE

-607 APHQPANQV
+607 APHQPANHV
-616 LSQPVRHFQPSAPQP
+616 LSQQE
-631 IQYSTISYPP
+631 
-641 PQFLPLSSNQHQQ
+641 
-654 YTLQDGLAAQFSHMN
+654 GLAAQFSHMS
-669 LVLQASSDGTNG
+669 VVRQASSDVTNG
-681 GPHPAMYPSGP
+681 GPHPAMYPLGP

-715 VGQTQAYPTP
+715 VGPTQAYP
-725 GPAHPMSQPLMQQQ
+725 GPAHPMSQPVMQQQQ
-739 GYMQQQM
+739 GYMPQQM
-746 QTCYCAPAQYP
+746 HTCYCAPAQDP
-757 HSHSHSNQHYR
+757 HSHCNQHYR
-768 PISPVHYT
+768 PVSPVHYT
-776 SPQNQPLLQQ
+776 SPQTQPLPQQ
-786 PGYQAGMPN
+786 PGYHAVMPN
-795 QPQSPHH
+795 QPQGP
-802 QSVVTHQNLV
+802 QHQNLV
-812 SNQQHS
+812 NNQQHS
-818 NMGNHMT
+818 NLGNHMT
-825 GFMVQYPSMPSYQ
+825 AFMVQYPSMPSYQ
-838 VSMPQV
+838 VSMPQG
-844 SQNMPPHQQT
+844 SQNMPPHQQA
-854 CQQPMLIQSHPS
+854 CQQPMMIQSHPS
-866 PGPMAM
+866 QAPMAM
-872 SGMQVYYSSTPPN
+872 SGMQVYYSVMPPN
-885 QHSSMSSSVGFLPPP
+885 QHSTMSPSMGFLPPA
-900 GSEQMQFPRAASPCG
+900 GAEQMQFPRASSPCG

-924 TGVHPGPHSGGMV
+924 SGVLPGPHSGGMV

-972 SSEQLDNSQ
+972 SSEQLNNSQ
-981 NGLQLGS
+981 NTPQLGG
-988 PSTPPAQPPAPTHQ
+988 PSTPPAQPQAPTHQ

-1011 AGLTPIPIMTQ
+1011 AGLTPIPIMAQ

-1031 AGDGRYPL
+1031 AVDGRYPL

-1064 PHHGP
+1064 HHHGP
-1069 MGIRHHGGRGRRP
+1069 MGIRHHGGRGSKRRP
-1082 PPRKSSDLSVG
+1082 PPRKSLSSDLSVG

-1133 ETQHQNQ
+1133 ETQQHQHQ
-1140 SGGTLLKHCGAGG
+1140 SGETLLKHCGAGG
-1153 DGSNGDTNTDTTSCS
+1153 DGNNGDTNTDTTSCS
-1168 KPPSSNHNDLAS
+1168 NPPSSNHNDLAS

-1206 SGPLLTTTTT
+1206 PGPLLTTT

-1221 SKRHSDEFHNL
+1221 SKRHSDEFHNQ
-1232 ERTSSQ
+1232 ERTTSQ

>member
-6 PVTVKDISRTDTET
+6 PVTVKDISRTET

-25 AGVELEAADST
+25 AGEELEAADWTDT
-36 TTPGADISLNGV
+36 TTLGADSRRNGV
-48 KEQHKQSGRLVLEH
+48 KDKPKQAGSLVPEH
-62 NVTGHQDQSC
+62 NATGHQDGSC
-72 CDNKRETSQQHTLS
+72 CDNERETSQQQSPVS
-86 AGQPVRRSKSKAKLK
+86 AGQSVRGSKSRVK

-114 PLTEHQLTPDPQ
+114 PFLTAHQLTPDP
-126 DQIHIQISQSFD
+126 QISQSFD
-138 KEELSAKGEKEK
+138 KEELSAKEEKEK
-150 VEKPEKMPR
+150 VEKPEKISR

-173 TGIDLHDFLVNTLQN
+173 TGIDLHEFLVNTLKN

-278 YILKRDNSSFDREDC
+278 YILKRDNASFDREDG
-293 MIRMRLKDDRRS
+293 M
-305 KSIEEREED
+305 
-314 YQRARDRIFAP
+314 
-325 DGDHFHL
+325 GDHFHL
-332 DGRTPDE
+332 DGRSPDE

-371 KNSDAR
+371 KNCDAR

-449 LPLPVPAA
+449 LPVPAA

-467 PSTVQPLTQ
+467 PSTVL
-476 AAGPVGG
+476 
-483 PSTVQPLT
+483 
-491 QAAGPVGGPSTV
+491 
-503 QPTPSSAATAPSSS
+503 PTPSSSASSAATAPSSS
-517 RSSVHCEQGS
+517 RAPVHCDRGS
-527 RNGPVPAS
+527 RNGPAPAS
-535 GPAPTQTTANAT
+535 GPAPTQATANAT
-547 SYYFLSPE
+547 SYYLLPPE

-607 APHQPANQV
+607 APHQPANHV
-616 LSQPVRHFQPSAPQP
+616 LSQPVRHLQPSAPQP

-641 PQFLPLSSNQHQQ
+641 PQFLPLSSNQQ
-654 YTLQDGLAAQFSHMN
+654 YTLQEGLAAQFSHMS
-669 LVLQASSDGTNG
+669 VVRQASSDVTNG
-681 GPHPAMYPSGP
+681 GPHPAMYPLGP

-715 VGQTQAYPTP
+715 VGPTQAYP
-725 GPAHPMSQPLMQQQ
+725 GPAHPMSQPVMQQQQ
-739 GYMQQQM
+739 GYMPQQM
-746 QTCYCAPAQYP
+746 HTCYCAPAQDP
-757 HSHSHSNQHYR
+757 HSHCNQHYR
-768 PISPVHYT
+768 PVSPVHYT
-776 SPQNQPLLQQ
+776 SPQTQPLPQQ
-786 PGYQAGMPN
+786 PGYHAVMPN
-795 QPQSPHH
+795 QPQGP
-802 QSVVTHQNLV
+802 QHQNLV
-812 SNQQHS
+812 NNQQHS
-818 NMGNHMT
+818 NLGNHMT
-825 GFMVQYPSMPSYQ
+825 AFMVQYPSMPSYQ
-838 VSMPQV
+838 VSMPQG
-844 SQNMPPHQQT
+844 SQNMPPHQQA
-854 CQQPMLIQSHPS
+854 CQQPMMIQSHPS
-866 PGPMAM
+866 QAPMAM
-872 SGMQVYYSSTPPN
+872 SGMQVYYSVMPPN
-885 QHSSMSSSVGFLPPP
+885 QHSTMSPSMGFLPPA
-900 GSEQMQFPRAASPCG
+900 GAEQMQFPRASSPCG

-924 TGVHPGPHSGGMV
+924 SGVLPGPHSGGMV

-972 SSEQLDNSQ
+972 SSEQLNNSQ
-981 NGLQLGS
+981 NTPQLGG
-988 PSTPPAQPPAPTHQ
+988 PSTPPAQPQAPTHQ

-1011 AGLTPIPIMTQ
+1011 AGLTPIPIMAQ

-1031 AGDGRYPL
+1031 AVDGRYPL

-1064 PHHGP
+1064 HHHGP
-1069 MGIRHHGGRGRRP
+1069 MGIRHHGGRGSKRRP
-1082 PPRKSSDLSVG
+1082 PPRKSLSSDLSVG

-1133 ETQHQNQ
+1133 ETQQHQHQ
-1140 SGGTLLKHCGAGG
+1140 SGETLLKHCGAGG
-1153 DGSNGDTNTDTTSCS
+1153 DGNNGDTNTDTTSCS
-1168 KPPSSNHNDLAS
+1168 NPPSSNHNDLAS

-1206 SGPLLTTTTT
+1206 PGPLLTTT

-1221 SKRHSDEFHNL
+1221 SKRHSDEFHNQ
-1232 ERTSSQ
+1232 ERTTSQ

>member
-6 PVTVKDISRTDTET
+6 PVTVKDISRTET

-25 AGVELEAADST
+25 AGVELEAADWTGT
-36 TTPGADISLNGV
+36 TTLGADSRRNGV
-48 KEQHKQSGRLVLEH
+48 KDKPKQAGSLVLEH
-62 NVTGHQDQSC
+62 NATGHHDGSC
-72 CDNKRETSQQHTLS
+72 CDNKRETSQQQSPVS
-86 AGQPVRRSKSKAKLK
+86 AGQPVMGSKSKAKVK

-114 PLTEHQLTPDPQ
+114 PFLTAHQLTPDP
-126 DQIHIQISQSFD
+126 QISQSFD
-138 KEELSAKGEKEK
+138 KEELSAKEEK

-173 TGIDLHDFLVNTLQN
+173 TGIDLHEFLVKTLKN

-278 YILKRDNSSFDREDC
+278 YILKRDNASFDREDG

-332 DGRTPDE
+332 DGRSPDE

-371 KNSDAR
+371 KNCDAR

-424 TGSESSNSVGSST
+424 TG
-437 SSISRPQVLHLP
+437 
-449 LPLPVPAA
+449 
-457 LTQAAGPVGG
+457 
-467 PSTVQPLTQ
+467 
-476 AAGPVGG
+476 
-483 PSTVQPLT
+483 
-491 QAAGPVGGPSTV
+491 
-503 QPTPSSAATAPSSS
+503 
-517 RSSVHCEQGS
+517 
-527 RNGPVPAS
+527 
-535 GPAPTQTTANAT
+535 
-547 SYYFLSPE
+547 
-555 ATGIPPGSILVNP
+555 
-568 HTGQPFVNPDGSAVV
+568 QPFVNPDGSAVV

-607 APHQPANQV
+607 APHQPANHV
-616 LSQPVRHFQPSAPQP
+616 LSQQE
-631 IQYSTISYPP
+631 
-641 PQFLPLSSNQHQQ
+641 
-654 YTLQDGLAAQFSHMN
+654 GLASQFSHMS
-669 LVLQASSDGTNG
+669 VVRQASSDGTNG
-681 GPHPAMYPSGP
+681 GSHPAMYPSGP
-692 VVLQAPLQH
+692 VVLQGPLQH

-725 GPAHPMSQPLMQQQ
+725 GPAHPLSQPVMQQQ
-739 GYMQQQM
+739 GYMPQQM
-746 QTCYCAPAQYP
+746 HTCYCAPAQDP
-757 HSHSHSNQHYR
+757 HSNQHYR
-768 PISPVHYT
+768 PVSPVHYT
-776 SPQNQPLLQQ
+776 SPQNQPLPQQ
-786 PGYQAGMPN
+786 PGYHAVMPN
-795 QPQSPHH
+795 QPQGP
-802 QSVVTHQNLV
+802 QHQNLV
-812 SNQQHS
+812 NNQQHS

-825 GFMVQYPSMPSYQ
+825 AFMVQYPSMPSYQ
-838 VSMPQV
+838 VSMSQG
-844 SQNMPPHQQT
+844 SQNMPPHQQA
-854 CQQPMLIQSHPS
+854 CQQPMMIQSHPS
-866 PGPMAM
+866 QGPMAM
-872 SGMQVYYSSTPPN
+872 SGMQVYYSVMPPN
-885 QHSSMSSSVGFLPPP
+885 QHSTMSSSMGFLPPP
-900 GSEQMQFPRAASPCG
+900 GAEQMQFPRASSPCG

-924 TGVHPGPHSGGMV
+924 AGVLPGPHSGGMV

-972 SSEQLDNSQ
+972 SSEQLDHSQ
-981 NGLQLGS
+981 NSPQLGG
-988 PSTPPAQPPAPTHQ
+988 PSTPPAQLQAPTHQ

-1031 AGDGRYPL
+1031 AVDGRYPL

-1052 PLIHGTHHMIPN
+1052 PLIHGTHHMVPN
-1064 PHHGP
+1064 HHHGP

-1082 PPRKSSDLSVG
+1082 PPRKSLSSDLSVG

-1133 ETQHQNQ
+1133 ETQQHQHQNQ
-1140 SGGTLLKHCGAGG
+1140 SGETLLKHCGAGG
-1153 DGSNGDTNTDTTSCS
+1153 DSNNGDTNTDTTSCS

-1206 SGPLLTTTTT
+1206 PGPLLTTT

-1221 SKRHSDEFHNL
+1221 SKRHSEFHNL

>member
-6 PVTVKDISRTDTET
+6 PVTVKDISRTDT

-25 AGVELEAADST
+25 AGVELEAADWTGT
-36 TTPGADISLNGV
+36 TTLGADSRRNGV
-48 KEQHKQSGRLVLEH
+48 KDKPKPAGSLVPEH
-62 NVTGHQDQSC
+62 NATGHQDGSC
-72 CDNKRETSQQHTLS
+72 CDNKRETS
-86 AGQPVRRSKSKAKLK
+86 
-101 LVRSLAVCEESSP
+101 
-114 PLTEHQLTPDPQ
+114 
-126 DQIHIQISQSFD
+126 QISQSFD
-138 KEELSAKGEKEK
+138 KEELSAKEEKEK
-150 VEKPEKMPR
+150 VEKPEKMSR

-173 TGIDLHDFLVNTLQN
+173 TGIDLHEFLVNTLKN

-278 YILKRDNSSFDREDC
+278 YILKRDNASFDREDG

-332 DGRTPDE
+332 DGRSPDE

-371 KNSDAR
+371 KNCDAR

-449 LPLPVPAA
+449 LPVPAA

-467 PSTVQPLTQ
+467 PSTVL
-476 AAGPVGG
+476 
-483 PSTVQPLT
+483 
-491 QAAGPVGGPSTV
+491 
-503 QPTPSSAATAPSSS
+503 PTPSSSSASSAATAPSSS
-517 RSSVHCEQGS
+517 RASVHCDRGS
-527 RNGPVPAS
+527 RNVPAPAS
-535 GPAPTQTTANAT
+535 GPAPTQATANAT
-547 SYYFLSPE
+547 SYYLLPPE

-607 APHQPANQV
+607 APHQPANHV
-616 LSQPVRHFQPSAPQP
+616 LSQPVRHLQPSAPQP

-641 PQFLPLSSNQHQQ
+641 PQFLPLSSNQQ
-654 YTLQDGLAAQFSHMN
+654 YTLQEGLAAQFSQMS
-669 LVLQASSDGTNG
+669 VVRQASSDVTNG

-715 VGQTQAYPTP
+715 VGQTQAYP
-725 GPAHPMSQPLMQQQ
+725 GPAHPMSQPVMQQQQQ
-739 GYMQQQM
+739 GYMPQQM
-746 QTCYCAPAQYP
+746 HTCYCAPAQDP
-757 HSHSHSNQHYR
+757 HSHCNQHYR
-768 PISPVHYT
+768 PVSPVHYT
-776 SPQNQPLLQQ
+776 SPQTQPLPQQ
-786 PGYQAGMPN
+786 PGYHAVMPN
-795 QPQSPHH
+795 PPQGP
-802 QSVVTHQNLV
+802 QHQNLV
-812 SNQQHS
+812 NNQQHS

-825 GFMVQYPSMPSYQ
+825 AFMVQYPSMPSYQ
-838 VSMPQV
+838 VSMPQG
-844 SQNMPPHQQT
+844 SQNMPPHQQA
-854 CQQPMLIQSHPS
+854 CQQPMMIQSHPS
-866 PGPMAM
+866 QAPMAM
-872 SGMQVYYSSTPPN
+872 SGMQVYYSVMPPN
-885 QHSSMSSSVGFLPPP
+885 QHSTMSPSMGFLPPP
-900 GSEQMQFPRAASPCG
+900 GAEQMQFPRASSPCG

-924 TGVHPGPHSGGMV
+924 SGVLPGPHSGGMV

-972 SSEQLDNSQ
+972 SSEQLNNSQ
-981 NGLQLGS
+981 NSPQLGG
-988 PSTPPAQPPAPTHQ
+988 PSTPPAQPQAPTHQ

-1031 AGDGRYPL
+1031 AVDGRYPL

-1064 PHHGP
+1064 HHHGP

-1082 PPRKSSDLSVG
+1082 PPRKSLSSDLSVG

-1133 ETQHQNQ
+1133 ETQQHQHQ
-1140 SGGTLLKHCGAGG
+1140 SGETLLKHCGAGG
-1153 DGSNGDTNTDTTSCS
+1153 DGNNGDTNTDTTSCS

-1206 SGPLLTTTTT
+1206 PGPLLTTT

-1221 SKRHSDEFHNL
+1221 SKRHSDEFHNQ
-1232 ERTSSQ
+1232 ERTTSQ

>member
-6 PVTVKDISRTDTET
+6 PVTVKDISRTET

-25 AGVELEAADST
+25 AGVELEAADWTRT
-36 TTPGADISLNGV
+36 TTLGADSRRNGV
-48 KEQHKQSGRLVLEH
+48 KVNPKQAGSLVLEH
-62 NVTGHQDQSC
+62 NATGHQDGSC
-72 CDNKRETSQQHTLS
+72 CDNKRETSQQQSPVS
-86 AGQPVRRSKSKAKLK
+86 AGQPVRGSKAKVK

-114 PLTEHQLTPDPQ
+114 PFLTAHQLTPDP
-126 DQIHIQISQSFD
+126 QISQSFD
-138 KEELSAKGEKEK
+138 KEELSAKEEKEK

-173 TGIDLHDFLVNTLQN
+173 TGIDLHEFLVNTLKN

-278 YILKRDNSSFDREDC
+278 YILKRDNASFDREDG
-293 MIRMRLKDDRRS
+293 M
-305 KSIEEREED
+305 
-314 YQRARDRIFAP
+314 
-325 DGDHFHL
+325 GDHFHL
-332 DGRTPDE
+332 DGRSPDE

-371 KNSDAR
+371 KNCDAR

-424 TGSESSNSVGSST
+424 TG
-437 SSISRPQVLHLP
+437 
-449 LPLPVPAA
+449 
-457 LTQAAGPVGG
+457 
-467 PSTVQPLTQ
+467 
-476 AAGPVGG
+476 
-483 PSTVQPLT
+483 
-491 QAAGPVGGPSTV
+491 
-503 QPTPSSAATAPSSS
+503 
-517 RSSVHCEQGS
+517 
-527 RNGPVPAS
+527 
-535 GPAPTQTTANAT
+535 
-547 SYYFLSPE
+547 
-555 ATGIPPGSILVNP
+555 
-568 HTGQPFVNPDGSAVV
+568 QPFVNPDGSAVI

-590 QQGGRSQ
+590 QQSGRSQ

-607 APHQPANQV
+607 APHQPANHV
-616 LSQPVRHFQPSAPQP
+616 LSQQE
-631 IQYSTISYPP
+631 
-641 PQFLPLSSNQHQQ
+641 
-654 YTLQDGLAAQFSHMN
+654 GLAAQFSHMS
-669 LVLQASSDGTNG
+669 VVRQASSDGTNG

-692 VVLQAPLQH
+692 VVLQGPLQH

-715 VGQTQAYPTP
+715 VGQTQAYP
-725 GPAHPMSQPLMQQQ
+725 GPAHPMSQPVMQQQ
-739 GYMQQQM
+739 GYMPQQVQQM
-746 QTCYCAPAQYP
+746 HTCYCAPAQDP
-757 HSHSHSNQHYR
+757 HSHSNQHYR
-768 PISPVHYT
+768 PVSPVHYT
-776 SPQNQPLLQQ
+776 SPQNQPLPQQ
-786 PGYQAGMPN
+786 PGYHAVMPS
-795 QPQSPHH
+795 QPQGP
-802 QSVVTHQNLV
+802 QHQNLV
-812 SNQQHS
+812 NNQQHS

-825 GFMVQYPSMPSYQ
+825 AFMVQYPSMSSYQ
-838 VSMPQV
+838 VSMPQG
-844 SQNMPPHQQT
+844 SQNMPPHQQA
-854 CQQPMLIQSHPS
+854 CQQPMMIQSHPS
-866 PGPMAM
+866 QGPMAM
-872 SGMQVYYSSTPPN
+872 SGMQVYYSVMPPN
-885 QHSSMSSSVGFLPPP
+885 QHSTMSPSMGFLPPP
-900 GSEQMQFPRAASPCG
+900 GAEQMQFPRALSPCG

-946 HQPRAHSPPQWKHNR
+946 HQPRAHSPSQWKHNR
-961 YYSLDHTRSQR
+961 FYSLDHTRSQR
-972 SSEQLDNSQ
+972 SSEQLNNSQ
-981 NGLQLGS
+981 NSPQLGGA
-988 PSTPPAQPPAPTHQ
+988 STPPAQPQAPTHQ
-1002 LTSIKNLRS
+1002 LTSIKNLHS
-1011 AGLTPIPIMTQ
+1011 AGPTPIPIITQ

-1031 AGDGRYPL
+1031 AVDGRYPL

-1064 PHHGP
+1064 HHHGP

-1082 PPRKSSDLSVG
+1082 PPRKSLSSDLSVG
-1093 DPVNGGVLEVLE
+1093 DPVNSGVLEVLE

-1133 ETQHQNQ
+1133 ETQQHQHQNQ
-1140 SGGTLLKHCGAGG
+1140 SGETLLKHCGAGG
-1153 DGSNGDTNTDTTSCS
+1153 DGKNGDTNTDTTSCS

-1206 SGPLLTTTTT
+1206 PGPLLTTT

-1221 SKRHSDEFHNL
+1221 SKRHSEFHNL

>member
-6 PVTVKDISRTDTET
+6 PVTVKDISRTET

-25 AGVELEAADST
+25 AGVELEAADWTDT
-36 TTPGADISLNGV
+36 TTLGADSRQNGV
-48 KEQHKQSGRLVLEH
+48 KDKPKPAGSLVPEH
-62 NVTGHQDQSC
+62 NATGHQDGSC
-72 CDNKRETSQQHTLS
+72 CDNKRETSQS
-86 AGQPVRRSKSKAKLK
+86 RAKVK

-114 PLTEHQLTPDPQ
+114 PFLTAHQLTPDP
-126 DQIHIQISQSFD
+126 QISQSFD
-138 KEELSAKGEKEK
+138 KEELSAKEEKEK
-150 VEKPEKMPR
+150 VEKPEKMSR

-173 TGIDLHDFLVNTLQN
+173 TGIDLHEFLVNTLKN

-278 YILKRDNSSFDREDC
+278 YILKRDNASFDREDG

-325 DGDHFHL
+325 DVRFC
-332 DGRTPDE
+332 PDE

-371 KNSDAR
+371 KNCDAR

-424 TGSESSNSVGSST
+424 TGKTCPDST
-437 SSISRPQVLHLP
+437 HVVFSIV
-449 LPLPVPAA
+449 
-457 LTQAAGPVGG
+457 
-467 PSTVQPLTQ
+467 
-476 AAGPVGG
+476 
-483 PSTVQPLT
+483 
-491 QAAGPVGGPSTV
+491 
-503 QPTPSSAATAPSSS
+503 
-517 RSSVHCEQGS
+517 
-527 RNGPVPAS
+527 
-535 GPAPTQTTANAT
+535 
-547 SYYFLSPE
+547 LSP
-555 ATGIPPGSILVNP
+555 
-568 HTGQPFVNPDGSAVV
+568 
-583 YNPSMTS
+583 
-590 QQGGRSQ
+590 QQE
-597 QPLAPPLPPP
+597 
-607 APHQPANQV
+607 
-616 LSQPVRHFQPSAPQP
+616 
-631 IQYSTISYPP
+631 
-641 PQFLPLSSNQHQQ
+641 
-654 YTLQDGLAAQFSHMN
+654 GLAAQFSHMS
-669 LVLQASSDGTNG
+669 VVRQASSDVTNG

-715 VGQTQAYPTP
+715 VGQTQAYP
-725 GPAHPMSQPLMQQQ
+725 GPAHPMSQPVMQQQQ
-739 GYMQQQM
+739 GYMPQQVQ
-746 QTCYCAPAQYP
+746 QLQSLTWSVNTP
-757 HSHSHSNQHYR
+757 SHG
-768 PISPVHYT
+768 I
-776 SPQNQPLLQQ
+776 
-786 PGYQAGMPN
+786 
-795 QPQSPHH
+795 
-802 QSVVTHQNLV
+802 
-812 SNQQHS
+812 
-818 NMGNHMT
+818 
-825 GFMVQYPSMPSYQ
+825 
-838 VSMPQV
+838 VSMPQG
-844 SQNMPPHQQT
+844 SQNMPPHQQA
-854 CQQPMLIQSHPS
+854 CQQPMMIQSHPS
-866 PGPMAM
+866 QAPMAM
-872 SGMQVYYSSTPPN
+872 SGMQVYYSVMPPN
-885 QHSSMSSSVGFLPPP
+885 QHSTMSPSMGFLPPA
-900 GSEQMQFPRAASPCG
+900 GAEQMQFPRASSPCG

-924 TGVHPGPHSGGMV
+924 SGVLPGPHSGGMV

-946 HQPRAHSPPQWKHNR
+946 HQPTAHSPPQWKHNR

-972 SSEQLDNSQ
+972 SSEQLNNSQ
-981 NGLQLGS
+981 NSPQLGC
-988 PSTPPAQPPAPTHQ
+988 PSTPPAQPQAPTHQ

-1031 AGDGRYPL
+1031 AVDGRYPL

-1064 PHHGP
+1064 HHHGP

-1082 PPRKSSDLSVG
+1082 PPRKSLSSDLSVG

-1133 ETQHQNQ
+1133 ETQQHQHQ
-1140 SGGTLLKHCGAGG
+1140 SGETLLKHCGAGG
-1153 DGSNGDTNTDTTSCS
+1153 DGNNGDTNTDTTSCS

-1206 SGPLLTTTTT
+1206 PGPLLTTT

-1221 SKRHSDEFHNL
+1221 SKRHSDEFHNQ
-1232 ERTSSQ
+1232 ERTTSQ

>member
-6 PVTVKDISRTDTET
+6 PVTVKDISRTET

-25 AGVELEAADST
+25 AGVELEAADWTGT
-36 TTPGADISLNGV
+36 TTLGADSRQNGV
-48 KEQHKQSGRLVLEH
+48 KDKPNQAGSLVLEH
-62 NVTGHQDQSC
+62 NATGHQDGSC
-72 CDNKRETSQQHTLS
+72 CDNKRETSQQSPVS
-86 AGQPVRRSKSKAKLK
+86 AGQPVRGSKSKAKVK

-114 PLTEHQLTPDPQ
+114 PFLTAHQLTPDP
-126 DQIHIQISQSFD
+126 QISQSFD
-138 KEELSAKGEKEK
+138 KEELSAKEEKEK

-173 TGIDLHDFLVNTLQN
+173 TGIDLHEFLVNTLKN

-278 YILKRDNSSFDREDC
+278 YILKRDNASFDREDG

-332 DGRTPDE
+332 DGRSPDE

-371 KNSDAR
+371 KNCDAR

-449 LPLPVPAA
+449 LPVPAA

-467 PSTVQPLTQ
+467 PSTVQP
-476 AAGPVGG
+476 
-483 PSTVQPLT
+483 
-491 QAAGPVGGPSTV
+491 
-503 QPTPSSAATAPSSS
+503 TPASSAATAPSCS
-517 RSSVHCEQGS
+517 RTSVHCDRGS
-527 RNGPVPAS
+527 RNGPAPAS
-535 GPAPTQTTANAT
+535 GPAPTQATANAT
-547 SYYFLSPE
+547 SYYFLPPE

-607 APHQPANQV
+607 APHQPANHV
-616 LSQPVRHFQPSAPQP
+616 LSQPVRHLQPSAPQP

-641 PQFLPLSSNQHQQ
+641 PQFLPLSPNQH
-654 YTLQDGLAAQFSHMN
+654 YTLQEGLAAQFSHMS
-669 LVLQASSDGTNG
+669 VVRQASSDGTNG

-692 VVLQAPLQH
+692 VVLQGPLQH

-715 VGQTQAYPTP
+715 VGQTQAYPIP
-725 GPAHPMSQPLMQQQ
+725 GPAHPLSQPVMQQQ
-739 GYMQQQM
+739 GYMPQQM
-746 QTCYCAPAQYP
+746 HTCYCAPAQDP
-757 HSHSHSNQHYR
+757 HSNQHYR
-768 PISPVHYT
+768 PVSPVHYT
-776 SPQNQPLLQQ
+776 SPQNQPLPQQ
-786 PGYQAGMPN
+786 PGYHAVMPN
-795 QPQSPHH
+795 QPQGP
-802 QSVVTHQNLV
+802 QHQNLV
-812 SNQQHS
+812 NNQQHS

-825 GFMVQYPSMPSYQ
+825 AFMVQYPSMPSYQ
-838 VSMPQV
+838 VSMSQG
-844 SQNMPPHQQT
+844 SQNMPPHQQA
-854 CQQPMLIQSHPS
+854 CQQPMMIQSHPS
-866 PGPMAM
+866 QGPMAM
-872 SGMQVYYSSTPPN
+872 SGMQVYYSVMPPN
-885 QHSSMSSSVGFLPPP
+885 QHSTMSSSMGFLPPP
-900 GSEQMQFPRAASPCG
+900 GAEQMQFPRASSPCG

-924 TGVHPGPHSGGMV
+924 AGVLPGPHSGGMV

-972 SSEQLDNSQ
+972 SSEQLDHSQ
-981 NGLQLGS
+981 NSPQLGG
-988 PSTPPAQPPAPTHQ
+988 PSTPPAQPQAPTHQ

-1031 AGDGRYPL
+1031 AVDGRYPL

-1052 PLIHGTHHMIPN
+1052 PLIHGTHHMVPN
-1064 PHHGP
+1064 HHHGP

-1082 PPRKSSDLSVG
+1082 SPRKSLSSDLSVG

-1133 ETQHQNQ
+1133 ETQQHQHQNQ
-1140 SGGTLLKHCGAGG
+1140 SGETLLKHCGAGG
-1153 DGSNGDTNTDTTSCS
+1153 DGNNGDTNTDTTSCS

-1206 SGPLLTTTTT
+1206 PGPLLTTT

>member
-1 MRMSD
+1 
-6 PVTVKDISRTDTET
+6 

-25 AGVELEAADST
+25 AGVELEAADWTDT
-36 TTPGADISLNGV
+36 TTLGADSRQNGV
-48 KEQHKQSGRLVLEH
+48 KDKPKPSGSLVPEH
-62 NVTGHQDQSC
+62 NATGHQDGSC
-72 CDNKRETSQQHTLS
+72 CDNKRETSQS
-86 AGQPVRRSKSKAKLK
+86 RAKVK

-114 PLTEHQLTPDPQ
+114 PFLTAHQLTPDP
-126 DQIHIQISQSFD
+126 QISQSFD
-138 KEELSAKGEKEK
+138 KEELSAKEEKEK
-150 VEKPEKMPR
+150 VEKPEKMSR

-173 TGIDLHDFLVNTLQN
+173 TGIDLHEFLVNTLKN

-278 YILKRDNSSFDREDC
+278 YILKRDNASFDREDG

-325 DGDHFHL
+325 DVRFC
-332 DGRTPDE
+332 PDE

-371 KNSDAR
+371 KNCDAR

-424 TGSESSNSVGSST
+424 TG
-437 SSISRPQVLHLP
+437 
-449 LPLPVPAA
+449 
-457 LTQAAGPVGG
+457 
-467 PSTVQPLTQ
+467 
-476 AAGPVGG
+476 
-483 PSTVQPLT
+483 
-491 QAAGPVGGPSTV
+491 
-503 QPTPSSAATAPSSS
+503 
-517 RSSVHCEQGS
+517 
-527 RNGPVPAS
+527 
-535 GPAPTQTTANAT
+535 
-547 SYYFLSPE
+547 
-555 ATGIPPGSILVNP
+555 
-568 HTGQPFVNPDGSAVV
+568 QPFVNPDGSAVV

-597 QPLAPPLPPP
+597 QSLAPPLPPP
-607 APHQPANQV
+607 APHQPTNHV
-616 LSQPVRHFQPSAPQP
+616 LSQVR
-631 IQYSTISYPP
+631 
-641 PQFLPLSSNQHQQ
+641 
-654 YTLQDGLAAQFSHMN
+654 LAAQFSHMS
-669 LVLQASSDGTNG
+669 VVRQASSDVTNG

-715 VGQTQAYPTP
+715 VGQTQAYP
-725 GPAHPMSQPLMQQQ
+725 GPAHPMSQPVMQQQQ
-739 GYMQQQM
+739 GYIN
-746 QTCYCAPAQYP
+746 CCLLIDP
-757 HSHSHSNQHYR
+757 HSHCNQHYR
-768 PISPVHYT
+768 PVSPVHYT
-776 SPQNQPLLQQ
+776 SPQNQPLPQQ
-786 PGYQAGMPN
+786 PGK
-795 QPQSPHH
+795 H
-802 QSVVTHQNLV
+802 THCSL
-812 SNQQHS
+812 S
-818 NMGNHMT
+818 
-825 GFMVQYPSMPSYQ
+825 
-838 VSMPQV
+838 
-844 SQNMPPHQQT
+844 
-854 CQQPMLIQSHPS
+854 LHPS
-866 PGPMAM
+866 QAPMAM
-872 SGMQVYYSSTPPN
+872 SGMQVYYSVMPPN
-885 QHSSMSSSVGFLPPP
+885 QHSTMSPSMGFLPPA
-900 GSEQMQFPRAASPCG
+900 GAEQMQFPRASSPCG

-924 TGVHPGPHSGGMV
+924 SGVLPGPHSGGMV

-972 SSEQLDNSQ
+972 SSEQLNNSQ
-981 NGLQLGS
+981 NSPQLGG
-988 PSTPPAQPPAPTHQ
+988 PSTPPAQPQAPTHQ

-1031 AGDGRYPL
+1031 AVDGRYPL

-1064 PHHGP
+1064 HHHGP

-1082 PPRKSSDLSVG
+1082 PPRKSLSSDLSVG

-1133 ETQHQNQ
+1133 ETQQHQHQ
-1140 SGGTLLKHCGAGG
+1140 SGETLLKHCGAGG
-1153 DGSNGDTNTDTTSCS
+1153 DGNNGDTNTDTTSCS

-1206 SGPLLTTTTT
+1206 PGPILTTT

-1221 SKRHSDEFHNL
+1221 SKRHSDEFHNQ
-1232 ERTSSQ
+1232 ERTTSQ

>member
-6 PVTVKDISRTDTET
+6 PVTVKDISRTET

-25 AGVELEAADST
+25 AGVELEAADWTDT
-36 TTPGADISLNGV
+36 TTLGADSRQNGV
-48 KEQHKQSGRLVLEH
+48 KDKPKPAGSLVPEH
-62 NVTGHQDQSC
+62 NATGHQDGSC
-72 CDNKRETSQQHTLS
+72 CDNKRETSQQQSPVS
-86 AGQPVRRSKSKAKLK
+86 AGQSVRGSKSRAKVK

-114 PLTEHQLTPDPQ
+114 PFLTAHQLTPDP
-126 DQIHIQISQSFD
+126 QISQSFD
-138 KEELSAKGEKEK
+138 KEELSAKEEKEK
-150 VEKPEKMPR
+150 VEKPEKMSR

-173 TGIDLHDFLVNTLQN
+173 TGIDLHEFLVNTLKN

-278 YILKRDNSSFDREDC
+278 YILKRDNASFDREDG

-332 DGRTPDE
+332 DGRSPDE

-371 KNSDAR
+371 KNCDAR

-424 TGSESSNSVGSST
+424 TG
-437 SSISRPQVLHLP
+437 
-449 LPLPVPAA
+449 
-457 LTQAAGPVGG
+457 
-467 PSTVQPLTQ
+467 
-476 AAGPVGG
+476 
-483 PSTVQPLT
+483 
-491 QAAGPVGGPSTV
+491 
-503 QPTPSSAATAPSSS
+503 
-517 RSSVHCEQGS
+517 
-527 RNGPVPAS
+527 
-535 GPAPTQTTANAT
+535 
-547 SYYFLSPE
+547 
-555 ATGIPPGSILVNP
+555 
-568 HTGQPFVNPDGSAVV
+568 QPFVNPDGSAVV

-607 APHQPANQV
+607 APHQPANHV
-616 LSQPVRHFQPSAPQP
+616 LSQQE
-631 IQYSTISYPP
+631 
-641 PQFLPLSSNQHQQ
+641 
-654 YTLQDGLAAQFSHMN
+654 GLAAQFSHMS
-669 LVLQASSDGTNG
+669 VVRQASSDVTNG

-715 VGQTQAYPTP
+715 VGQTQAYP
-725 GPAHPMSQPLMQQQ
+725 GPAHPMSQPVMQQQQ
-739 GYMQQQM
+739 GYMPQQM
-746 QTCYCAPAQYP
+746 HTCYCAPAQDP
-757 HSHSHSNQHYR
+757 HSHCNQHYR
-768 PISPVHYT
+768 PVSPVHYT
-776 SPQNQPLLQQ
+776 SPQNQPLPQQ
-786 PGYQAGMPN
+786 PGYHAVMPN
-795 QPQSPHH
+795 QPQGP
-802 QSVVTHQNLV
+802 QHQNLV
-812 SNQQHS
+812 NNQQHS

-825 GFMVQYPSMPSYQ
+825 AFMVQYPSMPSYQ
-838 VSMPQV
+838 VSMPQG
-844 SQNMPPHQQT
+844 SQNMPPHQQA
-854 CQQPMLIQSHPS
+854 CQQPMMIQSHPS
-866 PGPMAM
+866 QAPMAM
-872 SGMQVYYSSTPPN
+872 SGMQVYYSVMPPN
-885 QHSSMSSSVGFLPPP
+885 QHSTMSPSMGFLPPA
-900 GSEQMQFPRAASPCG
+900 GAEQMQFPRASSPCG

-924 TGVHPGPHSGGMV
+924 SGVLPGPHSGGMV

-946 HQPRAHSPPQWKHNR
+946 HQPTAHSPPQWKHNR

-972 SSEQLDNSQ
+972 SSEQLNNSQ
-981 NGLQLGS
+981 NSPQLGC
-988 PSTPPAQPPAPTHQ
+988 PSTPPAQPQAPTHQ

-1031 AGDGRYPL
+1031 AVDGRYPL

-1064 PHHGP
+1064 HHHGP

-1082 PPRKSSDLSVG
+1082 PPRKSLSSDLSVG

-1133 ETQHQNQ
+1133 ETQQHQHQ
-1140 SGGTLLKHCGAGG
+1140 SGETLLKHCGAGG
-1153 DGSNGDTNTDTTSCS
+1153 DGNNGDTNTDTTSCS

-1206 SGPLLTTTTT
+1206 PGPLLTTT

-1221 SKRHSDEFHNL
+1221 SKRHSDEFHNQ
-1232 ERTSSQ
+1232 ERTTSQ

>member
-6 PVTVKDISRTDTET
+6 PVTVKDISRTET

-25 AGVELEAADST
+25 AGVELEAADWTRT
-36 TTPGADISLNGV
+36 TTLGADSRRNGV
-48 KEQHKQSGRLVLEH
+48 KVNPKQAGSLVLEH
-62 NVTGHQDQSC
+62 NATGHQDGSC
-72 CDNKRETSQQHTLS
+72 CDNKRETS
-86 AGQPVRRSKSKAKLK
+86 
-101 LVRSLAVCEESSP
+101 
-114 PLTEHQLTPDPQ
+114 
-126 DQIHIQISQSFD
+126 QISQSFD
-138 KEELSAKGEKEK
+138 KEELSAKEEKEK

-173 TGIDLHDFLVNTLQN
+173 TGIDLHEFLVNTLKN

-278 YILKRDNSSFDREDC
+278 YILKRDNASFDREDG

-332 DGRTPDE
+332 DGRSPDE

-371 KNSDAR
+371 KNCDAR

-424 TGSESSNSVGSST
+424 TG
-437 SSISRPQVLHLP
+437 
-449 LPLPVPAA
+449 
-457 LTQAAGPVGG
+457 
-467 PSTVQPLTQ
+467 
-476 AAGPVGG
+476 
-483 PSTVQPLT
+483 
-491 QAAGPVGGPSTV
+491 
-503 QPTPSSAATAPSSS
+503 
-517 RSSVHCEQGS
+517 
-527 RNGPVPAS
+527 
-535 GPAPTQTTANAT
+535 
-547 SYYFLSPE
+547 
-555 ATGIPPGSILVNP
+555 
-568 HTGQPFVNPDGSAVV
+568 QPFVNPDGSAVI

-590 QQGGRSQ
+590 QQSGRSQ

-607 APHQPANQV
+607 APHQPANHV
-616 LSQPVRHFQPSAPQP
+616 LSQQE
-631 IQYSTISYPP
+631 
-641 PQFLPLSSNQHQQ
+641 
-654 YTLQDGLAAQFSHMN
+654 GLAAQFSHMS
-669 LVLQASSDGTNG
+669 VVRQASSDGTNG

-692 VVLQAPLQH
+692 VVLQGPLQH

-715 VGQTQAYPTP
+715 VGQTQAYP
-725 GPAHPMSQPLMQQQ
+725 GPAHPMSQPVMQQQ
-739 GYMQQQM
+739 GYMPQQM
-746 QTCYCAPAQYP
+746 HTCYCAPAQDP
-757 HSHSHSNQHYR
+757 HSHSNQHYR
-768 PISPVHYT
+768 PVSPVHYT
-776 SPQNQPLLQQ
+776 SPQNQPLPQQ
-786 PGYQAGMPN
+786 PGYHAVMPS
-795 QPQSPHH
+795 QPQGP
-802 QSVVTHQNLV
+802 QHQNLV
-812 SNQQHS
+812 NNQQHS

-825 GFMVQYPSMPSYQ
+825 AFMVQYPSMSSYQ
-838 VSMPQV
+838 VSMPQG
-844 SQNMPPHQQT
+844 SQNMPPHQQA
-854 CQQPMLIQSHPS
+854 CQQPMMIQSHPS
-866 PGPMAM
+866 QGPMAM
-872 SGMQVYYSSTPPN
+872 SGMQVYYSVMPPN
-885 QHSSMSSSVGFLPPP
+885 QHSTMSPSMGFLPPP
-900 GSEQMQFPRAASPCG
+900 GAEQMQFPRALSPCG

-946 HQPRAHSPPQWKHNR
+946 HQPRAHSPSQWKHNR
-961 YYSLDHTRSQR
+961 FYSLDHTRSQR
-972 SSEQLDNSQ
+972 SSEQLNNSQ
-981 NGLQLGS
+981 NSPQLGGA
-988 PSTPPAQPPAPTHQ
+988 STPPAQPQAPTHQ
-1002 LTSIKNLRS
+1002 LTSIKNLHS
-1011 AGLTPIPIMTQ
+1011 AGPTPIPIITQ

-1031 AGDGRYPL
+1031 AVDGRYPL

-1064 PHHGP
+1064 HHHGP

-1082 PPRKSSDLSVG
+1082 PPRKSLSSDLS
-1093 DPVNGGVLEVLE
+1093 
-1105 LPEGIS
+1105 
-1111 RTEADSLLGE
+1111 
-1121 LYRGGAMIKWLS
+1121 
-1133 ETQHQNQ
+1133 
-1140 SGGTLLKHCGAGG
+1140 
-1153 DGSNGDTNTDTTSCS
+1153 
-1168 KPPSSNHNDLAS
+1168 
-1180 TYTILAVFPSRYAA
+1180 
-1194 QNALLRHSGPAG
+1194 
-1206 SGPLLTTTTT
+1206 
-1216 FKLRT
+1216 
-1221 SKRHSDEFHNL
+1221 
-1232 ERTSSQ
+1232 

>member
-1 MRMSD
+1 MYSAFLLFWTTIFFNLVVLLAKLLLFVDRLGQQPS
-6 PVTVKDISRTDTET
+6 PV
-20 MKVCE
+20 
-25 AGVELEAADST
+25 
-36 TTPGADISLNGV
+36 
-48 KEQHKQSGRLVLEH
+48 
-62 NVTGHQDQSC
+62 
-72 CDNKRETSQQHTLS
+72 S
-86 AGQPVRRSKSKAKLK
+86 AGQSVRGSKSRAKVK

-114 PLTEHQLTPDPQ
+114 PFLTAHQLTPDP
-126 DQIHIQISQSFD
+126 QISQSFD
-138 KEELSAKGEKEK
+138 KEELSAKEEKEK
-150 VEKPEKMPR
+150 VEKPEKMSR

-173 TGIDLHDFLVNTLQN
+173 TGIDLHEFLVNTLKN

-278 YILKRDNSSFDREDC
+278 YILKRDNASFDREDG

-325 DGDHFHL
+325 DVRFC
-332 DGRTPDE
+332 PDE

-371 KNSDAR
+371 KNCDAR

-424 TGSESSNSVGSST
+424 TG
-437 SSISRPQVLHLP
+437 
-449 LPLPVPAA
+449 
-457 LTQAAGPVGG
+457 
-467 PSTVQPLTQ
+467 
-476 AAGPVGG
+476 
-483 PSTVQPLT
+483 
-491 QAAGPVGGPSTV
+491 
-503 QPTPSSAATAPSSS
+503 
-517 RSSVHCEQGS
+517 
-527 RNGPVPAS
+527 
-535 GPAPTQTTANAT
+535 
-547 SYYFLSPE
+547 
-555 ATGIPPGSILVNP
+555 
-568 HTGQPFVNPDGSAVV
+568 QPFVNPDGSAVV

-607 APHQPANQV
+607 APHQPANHV
-616 LSQPVRHFQPSAPQP
+616 LSQVR
-631 IQYSTISYPP
+631 
-641 PQFLPLSSNQHQQ
+641 
-654 YTLQDGLAAQFSHMN
+654 LAAQFSQMS
-669 LVLQASSDGTNG
+669 VVRQASSDVTNG

-715 VGQTQAYPTP
+715 VGQTQAYP
-725 GPAHPMSQPLMQQQ
+725 GPAHPMSQPVMQQQQQ
-739 GYMQQQM
+739 GYMPQQ
-746 QTCYCAPAQYP
+746 
-757 HSHSHSNQHYR
+757 
-768 PISPVHYT
+768 V
-776 SPQNQPLLQQ
+776 QQ
-786 PGYQAGMPN
+786 L
-795 QPQSPHH
+795 
-802 QSVVTHQNLV
+802 VTHMV
-812 SNQQHS
+812 SQHTIS
-818 NMGNHMT
+818 WDPTSDVCINCKCKKRNT
-825 GFMVQYPSMPSYQ
+825 PAESCSSIWSVCVVQ
-838 VSMPQV
+838 VSMPQG
-844 SQNMPPHQQT
+844 SQNMPPHQQA
-854 CQQPMLIQSHPS
+854 CQQPMMIQSHPS
-866 PGPMAM
+866 QAPMAM
-872 SGMQVYYSSTPPN
+872 SGMQVYYSVMPPN
-885 QHSSMSSSVGFLPPP
+885 QHSTMSPSMGFLPPP
-900 GSEQMQFPRAASPCG
+900 GAEQMQFPRASSPCG

-924 TGVHPGPHSGGMV
+924 SGVLPGPHSGGMV

-972 SSEQLDNSQ
+972 SSEQLNNSQ
-981 NGLQLGS
+981 NSPQLGG
-988 PSTPPAQPPAPTHQ
+988 PSTPPAQPQAPTHQ

-1031 AGDGRYPL
+1031 AVDGRYPL
-1039 LGQPLQYNPAIRP
+1039 LGQPLQYNPAISQHVCLLFP
-1052 PLIHGTHHMIPN
+1052 Q
-1064 PHHGP
+1064 GP

-1082 PPRKSSDLSVG
+1082 PPRKSLSSDLSVG

-1133 ETQHQNQ
+1133 ETQQHQHQ
-1140 SGGTLLKHCGAGG
+1140 SGETLLKHCGAGG
-1153 DGSNGDTNTDTTSCS
+1153 DGNNGDTNTDTTSCS

-1206 SGPLLTTTTT
+1206 PGPLLTTT

-1221 SKRHSDEFHNL
+1221 SKRHSDEFHNQ
-1232 ERTSSQ
+1232 ERTTSQ